1 MATKKRNTDPIAS
14 VGEYISNPLGGTGT
28 GIAARSASD
37 SYHKEYPER
46 EETTYKR
53 IKAKTVVPQHL
64 KGKTFGEHAAKNVQ
78 ESYTDFINSFNA
90 YTSNYKTDY
99 DNDEDIK
106 VASVGS
112 AFMAGKLRDKGQK
125 LMDYAK
131 MYPSLFTAPEGYDNG
146 SQYIQS
152 LVANALDTVDRMDKS
167 YEKMPEYIRE
177 KKATEQNA
185 AYASADIDAL
195 RSQLDEEKAD
205 YKKAQE
211 IQRTLDTFKDKS
223 YATDEYLKRDIE
235 EQKKYLHGYDSFEN
249 FGNAISEKEKFLK
262 NAEAYK
268 NAVSAREAQKAEQER
283 MANFDYEAAKVQRD
297 DEKSDY
303 EEATRIEDSISALQS
318 YSSGQI
324 PEEEVTRLIARDRE
338 RQKKYLHGYDSFDDF
353 KSAWLSR
360 EKDMFTYDRNKVL
373 NDAEQLKSAEDYGA
387 VVAEAKAEAEQ
398 KNAERG
404 SLAGFLG
411 STAEHIAY
419 YRGLRNSD
427 NFAENAED
435 RTAYLS
441 LTVPDEAAEKAGF
454 YMTAPE
460 YNRYMYMSK
469 TDPDKAEKY
478 LEALTEQI
486 ETRYAVDIADALDG
500 KTVRELTTLF
510 SFAAQQNVEDLK
522 TGLTHM
528 VGGAFNDDS
537 YDYIPPSYR
546 TISHELIDQDLGEG
560 NEAAFGKTWG
570 QIFGDLA
577 WNTGNMLPSVL
588 ASSVANVVLPGSGEI
603 IGSAMMGFSAASQS
617 YQEAVNAGY
626 DKDAA
631 REYGIA
637 IGLTETVFERVL
649 GGITPFSGGSGMSGI
664 AEMLAKN
671 VDHAWQAFFLKW
683 GVSASG
689 EFFEEY
695 LEEWLEPQLKKAILN
710 DDSDVIPFFSSEAL
724 YAGLLGFASGLIFD
738 LPGTAQ
744 DVHSTSKL
752 GQSVKSSAST
762 ADIVA
767 LKNDL
772 SGNAVDS
779 NISAAGNNI
788 SAVDSNSAATE
799 STTDGKAK
807 KKKEPTAYRLGV
819 DLLEAGETI
828 GTKNRTQ
835 ALEQLT
841 ERGYSADK
849 ANSYIELASDYLSGD
864 TSTVGRIADALVS
877 DPDSTAALDVLF
889 NPRGEIYRRS
899 FGYSTIGNR
908 LNTGNIDIGDAITMS
923 HRHEAESG
931 IERSTETAARYKQ
944 AETVGSAYG
953 MPNAVREQ
961 LKLGKAEKYRYSKEN
976 SGGELRTVRTDSGET
991 ATIKDAIINNGKAE
1005 LVLDNGST
1013 VPASSVTFASKDD
1026 AILLHALTAS
1036 KMDGASAAGVFMDYS
1051 GNGVISYAA
1060 GMLGGYENGM
1070 RGNTHAESYYIDSW
1084 GMNPRQYNFAYRLG
1098 ETAAAH
1104 SNQQRIKE
1112 AKKTAKTDPNRRS
1125 VKGKLELSRSAEKAT
1140 EKMTKT
1146 ERTHFD
1152 EQRTVGE
1159 LMAELYPGL
1168 KVVLHASEAV
1178 EENGQTVHRDID
1190 THEVLENGWYDSSD
1204 GSIHLDINSGI
1215 NGDGIMA
1222 FTMSHELVHYIR
1234 DISPDMFRKLTEC
1247 LSEIYYMEGMSLE
1260 ELARAR
1266 AERDDISYDAAFE
1279 ESVAHSLERM
1289 LLDSDALEYL
1299 IKMKKRESG
1308 LFNRLRG
1315 HVDESY
1321 EHVKQ
1326 LRAEYE
1332 GRKPESVEGRVL
1344 GHGTETILQAYEYA
1358 KDEQEKAYKAYA
1370 EAKDSASRK
1379 ERIVELSEARKV
1391 LHVAEARLEHAR
1403 TYTASMTKMYKR
1415 LHKLFAKAAYM
1426 ASENGEIIRSSDKAW
1441 SEMTGSSQNIHYD
1454 TREYDKPITINDVKN
1469 LRSIGRKNIN
1479 DFTSEDIQKS
1489 KKWAHKFYMEIGTKS
1504 PFFRAWFGDWRKY
1517 DKSRVKIV
1525 DKKGYTH
1532 ASQINHD
1539 TGWEIIVSKKIG
1551 KETTHHSGNNER
1563 NAVKYLDYIDDIT
1576 ENAILLDTQTSDK
1589 SNQNSLMYHTM
1600 YAYTEILGYPA
1611 LLKLKVEEL
1620 YYEGHGISG
1629 TIKRD
1634 YILQNIEEETV
1645 SSRNRISS
1653 PNHEEAA
1660 PSTISISNLYEFV
1673 KAFDKDFSVGSEV
1686 NPALL
1691 NADGT
1696 PKVLYHQTDEDITVF
1711 DIGREGAGTSDNQTP
1726 FGVFLKSTDADIGLR
1741 GKKQMPLYARITN
1754 PLSVYNREELTRRL
1768 KEMSPT
1774 YSALWKESKAIDRE
1788 YSEKA
1793 KQAQKEFTDYIIRN
1807 SQSEN
1812 RKTREEMY
1820 NDPEFNRAYDAE
1832 EKVVDE
1838 WTAKSRENDI
1848 LMKREIEKTLRENN
1862 YDGVIMSRDVGSFG
1876 RVTDAFIVLDNTQV
1890 KSATDNIGTFDR
1902 NNPDI
1907 RYQQRAKSEETLRAE
1922 TAETILRDKYNVNV
1936 GKLLEG
1942 MDSMLENYK
1951 GSKSRKE
1958 LEADILEAAVKTNEF
1973 SSGEGSFK
1981 HMSDAIESLTD
1992 EIIAS
1997 SPVLTTEIADDNAV
2011 EAQRAIKEMRF
2022 KVSDKI
2028 KADFESA
2035 KDYESFRKQHIG
2047 RLPITSSGVDV
2058 DVAYAELN
2066 SRFGESLFPSDI
2078 VNPADQLRQI
2088 AEITDLKQRT
2098 ATETEISEIRNAMM
2112 SSLYRAFSDPVQ
2124 SEKLSAR
2131 ERLVTAMESQ
2141 LNTRTEYDILSRYRK
2156 RLNETAK
2163 YEQHIHELESEI
2175 AAARKEGKKT
2185 SELRDKYT
2193 ELQKEKNRLAVVDSQ
2208 LLRTELSEPLRNA
2221 ADIARERQLKRTKA
2235 RIKAKEQEKIKN
2247 IKEDMKQQLKEQRAE
2262 AREKQLATIRRK
2274 NEQIDDIKKQYAQ
2287 REREKRESRN
2297 ETELRHH
2304 IKRTSNELKK
2314 LLLNGSKEHHIPHE
2328 LTSTVAKLLHY
2339 FDVLN
2344 ASRDSRIPK
2353 VQARIEETQARLDAA
2368 RAALDSASD
2377 AETAVKLREDIER
2390 YEAEIAHDRNLIDKY
2405 VEQTGRAA
2413 DLAEFLGTVYK
2424 AYENDEDS
2432 FYNPEIAKLFGEL
2445 KTELKDKPLRDM
2457 TLDELERLDNLFSAV
2472 KKLVSERNKVFFD
2485 GKKQTIS
2492 NIAEQAIS
2500 QIEENFDE
2508 RSKKYWLAG
2517 ESISEADWMN
2527 LKPIYGARRTR
2538 SAVITELMDSLIK
2551 GEGDY
2556 ARLISEA
2563 VDYRSEQCE
2572 RFGYDKKWQTEK
2584 IDRTFTSSTGKSFKL
2599 TYEEAMMIYVAAKR
2613 AGFIDHLTHGGFRFE
2628 GKRGIV
2634 KGEHDVTYYKLNAAL
2649 LNEISESL
2657 TENQRSFADAMQRY
2671 LAENCAEQG
2680 NAVALE
2686 RYGWKIF
2693 TEKAYVPI
2701 QVVGDTVN
2709 KNEVKVGDSKL
2720 INSGI
2725 TKSLKKGAKNPV
2737 VLRSF
2742 SDVWAEHVNKM
2753 ALFSTIAVPLETF
2766 ERVLNYNSRYDTDTD
2781 TRSLRHTLEQRC
2793 GRGALKF
2800 FDQLITDLN
2809 GGVHTGIDP
2818 TLTGKFFSRFKKGAV
2833 LGSVSVGIQ
2842 QPSAIGRAFAYVDVK
2857 YFANAKHLIPKIR
2870 KEIWEEV
2877 KKYAPVAIIKEM
2889 GYFDT
2894 GIGRSVED
2902 YINSNDYDGFG
2913 SKLKAFFTDGDYRD
2927 EKLGTF
2933 PQVMDELTWCHI
2945 WDAVK
2950 NKVRAEQN
2958 LSGEQLLQEAG
2969 RQFTEVIT
2977 KTQVYDSV
2985 LSRNAFMRSNSLFAK
3000 MTTAFMAEPTTT
3012 INMLED
3018 AATQFRHGGA
3028 AGKRFFGRVVASCI
3042 TATILNNIL
3051 KSFVTAARDDDDD
3064 QSYLEKYIEAFVGSM
3079 ADDLIPFNYVP
3090 ILRDIWSMV
3099 QGYDIERGDMTLFA
3113 DLITATKNILSAEE
3127 ISYRNIED
3135 FAGAIANFCGLPV
3148 KNVMRDIRSAYQAVE
3163 TILSDNKTTAYG
3175 IRQAFKENIP
3185 FIDSSPRKELYNAIK
3200 KGDSAAADEIMAD
3213 ITRGKDLK
3221 PSTVIRQVLR
3231 EYDDRVH
3238 DAAMLR
3244 YNGDIDG
3251 YAELVKA
3258 VRDDGFD
3265 LSDVIGAVNSELN
3278 KIEKE
3283 NAGETDETSSASD
3296 STSSDITQMYN
3307 KSDIIR
3313 AYGDAETTVRI
3324 ANEMQQAYIDGGR
3337 TKAEAKLQTRTRI
3350 STAYYDIYRKE
3361 YLAGNKE
3368 EARMKIYATLRET
3381 HLYPAGGIADLL
3393 AGWNKRIMK
3402 EQRESK

>member
-1 MATKKRNTDPIAS
+1 MSTKKRNIDPITS
-14 VGEYISNPLGGTGT
+14 VGEYISNPLGGTGA
-28 GIAARSASD
+28 GVAARSASD

-46 EETTYKR
+46 EETTNKR
-53 IKAKTVVPQHL
+53 IKVTVPDYY
-64 KGKTFGEHAAKNVQ
+64 KGKTNTRWSAHVEDTYN
-78 ESYTDFINSFNA
+78 DFINSFNT

-131 MYPSLFTAPEGYDNG
+131 KYPDLFTAPEDGEYDNG

-167 YEKMPEYIRE
+167 YDKMSEYIRA
-177 KKATEQNA
+177 KKAAEQAAETAQQNA
-185 AYASADIDAL
+185 SYASADTDAL
-195 RSQLDEEKAD
+195 RGELEQLYTEKQKHPEQASEYEERIAEKA
-205 YKKAQE
+205 
-211 IQRTLDTFKDKS
+211 
-223 YATDEYLKRDIE
+223 
-235 EQKKYLHGYDSFEN
+235 N
-249 FGNAISEKEKFLK
+249 FLK
-262 NAEAYK
+262 NAVAYK
-268 NAVSAREAQKAEQER
+268 NAVSAREAQKTEQER
-283 MANFDYEAAKVQRD
+283 MKNFDMSAATAQRN

-303 EEATRIEDSISALQS
+303 EEAEKRQRVIDHLKENYASDELIS
-318 YSSGQI
+318 
-324 PEEEVTRLIARDRE
+324 EEERKL
-338 RQKKYLHGYDSFDDF
+338 KKYLHGYDSFDDF

-500 KTVRELTTLF
+500 KTARELTTLF

-546 TISHELIDQDLGEG
+546 TIAHELIDQDLGEG
-560 NEAAFGKTWG
+560 NEAMFGKTWG

-744 DVHSTSKL
+744 DVHSMSKL

-762 ADIVA
+762 SDVVA
-767 LKNDL
+767 LTNDL

-779 NISAAGNNI
+779 NISDADNNI

-908 LNTGNIDIGDAITMS
+908 LNTGNIDIGDALTMS
-923 HRHEAESG
+923 QRHEAESG

-944 AETVGSAYG
+944 AETDGNAYG
-953 MPNAVREQ
+953 MPNTVREQ
-961 LKLGKAEKYRYSKEN
+961 LKLGKTEKYRYSKEN

-991 ATIKDAIINNGKAE
+991 AKIKDAIINNGKAE

-1125 VKGKLELSRSAEKAT
+1125 VKGKLELSRSAEKAI
-1140 EKMTKT
+1140 EKMTRS
-1146 ERTHFD
+1146 ERAHFD

-1178 EENGQTVHRDID
+1178 DENGQTVHRDID

-1321 EHVKQ
+1321 EHIKQ

-1391 LHVAEARLEHAR
+1391 LHVAEARLEQAR

-1441 SEMTGSSQNIHYD
+1441 SEMTGNTDAAPHIEYQKRYLEAEENADIISMLSKIESGNYKASDKVHFGTVSPTIAKRIEEITGIAVEGFDVAIEARQIEHILKDHGKHGLADRSMSNFTDIAKMEYAMNDPDDIRKAGKTRAYTYTRNGRNKTAD
-1454 TREYDKPITINDVKN
+1454 TILYE
-1469 LRSIGRKNIN
+1469 KNIGAKSYYVVQAVADTKAKTLYIVTAFIGIEGYKKEAPQLTN
-1479 DFTSEDIQKS
+1479 AQSPSATSEIGSAVTSESIITQADSESQPLSDKNS
-1489 KKWAHKFYMEIGTKS
+1489 KKYQNRGN
-1504 PFFRAWFGDWRKY
+1504 GY
-1517 DKSRVKIV
+1517 DGYSMSNNARDAYANGEMPLSRWK
-1525 DKKGYTH
+1525 
-1532 ASQINHD
+1532 
-1539 TGWEIIVSKKIG
+1539 
-1551 KETTHHSGNNER
+1551 KETLLEMLSEINPEVDFGKLN
-1563 NAVKYLDYIDDIT
+1563 
-1576 ENAILLDTQTSDK
+1576 LDT
-1589 SNQNSLMYHTM
+1589 L
-1600 YAYTEILGYPA
+1600 
-1611 LLKLKVEEL
+1611 
-1620 YYEGHGISG
+1620 
-1629 TIKRD
+1629 
-1634 YILQNIEEETV
+1634 
-1645 SSRNRISS
+1645 
-1653 PNHEEAA
+1653 
-1660 PSTISISNLYEFV
+1660 
-1673 KAFDKDFSVGSEV
+1673 
-1686 NPALL
+1686 
-1691 NADGT
+1691 
-1696 PKVLYHQTDEDITVF
+1696 
-1711 DIGREGAGTSDNQTP
+1711 
-1726 FGVFLKSTDADIGLR
+1726 
-1741 GKKQMPLYARITN
+1741 KKQM
-1754 PLSVYNREELTRRL
+1754 LTRSSWHHTSKHYNQTDFYSINESYVSRL
-1768 KEMSPT
+1768 TQADIDKIANEQAVVSKTKRDKTFDDIIDDT
-1774 YSALWKESKAIDRE
+1774 YRMIYTILNSGASKLKTEGGWLKRILSGADITSEYTEALEYIRNKDEQKVEQWRKLPPEHYRQEYVNLFDNNFEEYVRKAYRVPALSRNSNTFKLLKN
-1788 YSEKA
+1788 YFEKA
-1793 KQAQKEFTDYIIRN
+1793 AK
-1807 SQSEN
+1807 
-1812 RKTREEMY
+1812 
-1820 NDPEFNRAYDAE
+1820 NDN
-1832 EKVVDE
+1832 
-1838 WTAKSRENDI
+1838 
-1848 LMKREIEKTLRENN
+1848 EI
-1862 YDGVIMSRDVGSFG
+1862 
-1876 RVTDAFIVLDNTQV
+1876 V
-1890 KSATDNIGTFDR
+1890 K
-1902 NNPDI
+1902 
-1907 RYQQRAKSEETLRAE
+1907 YQQRAKSEETLRAE
-1922 TAETILRDKYNVNV
+1922 TAEAILRDKYNVNV

-2011 EAQRAIKEMRF
+2011 EAQRAIKEMHF

-2047 RLPITSSGVDV
+2047 RLPIISSGVDV
-2058 DVAYAELN
+2058 DVAYEELN

-2088 AEITDLKQRT
+2088 AEITDLKPRT

-2141 LNTRTEYDILSRYRK
+2141 LNTRTEYDILRRYRS

-2221 ADIARERQLKRTKA
+2221 AEIARERQLKRTKA
-2235 RIKAKEQEKIKN
+2235 RMKAKEQEKIKN

-2328 LTSTVAKLLHY
+2328 LTSTVAKLLHS

-2353 VQARIEETQARLDAA
+2353 VQVRIEETQARLDAA

-2390 YEAEIAHDRNLIDKY
+2390 YEAEIAHDRNIIDKY

-2508 RSKKYWLAG
+2508 RNKKYWLAG

-2563 VDYRSEQCE
+2563 VDYRREQCE

-2613 AGFIDHLTHGGFRFE
+2613 AGFIDHLTYGGFRFE

-2686 RYGWKIF
+2686 RYGWEIF

-2737 VLRSF
+2737 VLRNF

-2857 YFANAKHLIPKIR
+2857 YFADAKHLIPKIR

-2985 LSRNAFMRSNSLFAK
+2985 LSRNAFMRSKSLFAK
-3000 MTTAFMAEPTTT
+3000 MTTAFMSEPTTT

-3042 TATILNNIL
+3042 TATILNSIL
-3051 KSFVTAARDDDDD
+3051 KSFISAARDDDDD

-3079 ADDLIPFNYVP
+3079 TDDLIPFNYVP

-3200 KGDSAAADEIMAD
+3200 KGDTAAADEIMAD
-3213 ITRGKDLK
+3213 ITHGKDLK

-3265 LSDVIGAVNSELN
+3265 LSDVIGAVNSELS

-3283 NAGETDETSSASD
+3283 NAGETDEPSSTSD

-3350 STAYYDIYRKE
+3350 STAYYDIYRRE
-3361 YLAGNKE
+3361 YLAGNKA
-3368 EARMKIYATLRET
+3368 EARMKIYDTLRET
-3381 HLYPAGGIADLL
+3381 HLYSAGGIADLL

>member
-14 VGEYISNPLGGTGT
+14 VGEYISNPLGGTGA

-167 YEKMPEYIRE
+167 YEKMPEYVRE
-177 KKATEQNA
+177 KKVTEQNA

-211 IQRTLDTFKDKS
+211 IQRTLDMFKDKS

-268 NAVSAREAQKAEQER
+268 NAVSAREAQKAEQKR
-283 MANFDYEAAKVQRD
+283 MANFDYEAAKAQRD
-297 DEKSDY
+297 EEKSDY
-303 EEATRIEDSISALQS
+303 EEATRIENSISALQS

-419 YRGLRNSD
+419 YRDLRNSD

-500 KTVRELTTLF
+500 KTARELTTLF

-560 NEAAFGKTWG
+560 NEAMFGKTWG

-626 DKDAA
+626 DKDSA

-649 GGITPFSGGSGMSGI
+649 GGVTPFSGGSGMSGI

-762 ADIVA
+762 ADVVA
-767 LKNDL
+767 LTNDL

-779 NISAAGNNI
+779 NI

-864 TSTVGRIADALVS
+864 TSTVGRIADALVN

-908 LNTGNIDIGDAITMS
+908 LNTGNIDIGDAITTS
-923 HRHEAESG
+923 QRHEAESG
-931 IERSTETAARYKQ
+931 IKRSTETAARYKQ
-944 AETVGSAYG
+944 AETDGNAYG
-953 MPNAVREQ
+953 MPNTVREQ
-961 LKLGKAEKYRYSKEN
+961 LKLGKTEKYRYSKEN

-991 ATIKDAIINNGKAE
+991 AKIKDAIINNGKAE

-1084 GMNPRQYNFAYRLG
+1084 GMNPRQYNFAYQLG

-1112 AKKTAKTDPNRRS
+1112 AKKTARTDPNRRS

-1391 LHVAEARLEHAR
+1391 LHAAEARLEQAR

-1441 SEMTGSSQNIHYD
+1441 SEMTGNTDAAPHIEYQKRYLEAEENADIISMLSKIESGNYKASDKVHFGTVSPAIAKRIEEITGIAVEGFDVAIEARQIEHILKDHGKHGLADRSMSNFTDIAKMEYAMNDPDDIRKAGKTRAYTYTRNGRNKTAD
-1454 TREYDKPITINDVKN
+1454 TILYE
-1469 LRSIGRKNIN
+1469 KNIGAKSYYVVQAVADTKAKTLYIVTAFIGIEGYKKEAPQLTN
-1479 DFTSEDIQKS
+1479 AQSPSATSE
-1489 KKWAHKFYMEIGTKS
+1489 IGSAVTS
-1504 PFFRAWFGDWRKY
+1504 ESIITQAD
-1517 DKSRVKIV
+1517 SE
-1525 DKKGYTH
+1525 
-1532 ASQINHD
+1532 SQ
-1539 TGWEIIVSKKIG
+1539 
-1551 KETTHHSGNNER
+1551 
-1563 NAVKYLDYIDDIT
+1563 
-1576 ENAILLDTQTSDK
+1576 
-1589 SNQNSLMYHTM
+1589 
-1600 YAYTEILGYPA
+1600 
-1611 LLKLKVEEL
+1611 
-1620 YYEGHGISG
+1620 
-1629 TIKRD
+1629 
-1634 YILQNIEEETV
+1634 
-1645 SSRNRISS
+1645 
-1653 PNHEEAA
+1653 
-1660 PSTISISNLYEFV
+1660 
-1673 KAFDKDFSVGSEV
+1673 
-1686 NPALL
+1686 
-1691 NADGT
+1691 
-1696 PKVLYHQTDEDITVF
+1696 
-1711 DIGREGAGTSDNQTP
+1711 
-1726 FGVFLKSTDADIGLR
+1726 
-1741 GKKQMPLYARITN
+1741 
-1754 PLSVYNREELTRRL
+1754 PLS
-1768 KEMSPT
+1768 
-1774 YSALWKESKAIDRE
+1774 
-1788 YSEKA
+1788 EK
-1793 KQAQKEFTDYIIRN
+1793 N
-1807 SQSEN
+1807 SQKN
-1812 RKTREEMY
+1812 
-1820 NDPEFNRAYDAE
+1820 
-1832 EKVVDE
+1832 
-1838 WTAKSRENDI
+1838 
-1848 LMKREIEKTLRENN
+1848 
-1862 YDGVIMSRDVGSFG
+1862 
-1876 RVTDAFIVLDNTQV
+1876 
-1890 KSATDNIGTFDR
+1890 
-1902 NNPDI
+1902 
-1907 RYQQRAKSEETLRAE
+1907 QQRAKSEETLRAE

-1958 LEADILEAAVKTNEF
+1958 LEANILEAAVKTNEF

-2047 RLPITSSGVDV
+2047 RLPIISSGVDV

-2235 RIKAKEQEKIKN
+2235 RMKAKEQEKIKS

-2328 LTSTVAKLLHY
+2328 LTSTVAKLLHS

-2368 RAALDSASD
+2368 RAALDSASN

-2390 YEAEIAHDRNLIDKY
+2390 YEAEIAHDRNLIEKY

-2563 VDYRSEQCE
+2563 VNYRREQCE

-2613 AGFIDHLTHGGFRFE
+2613 AGFIDHLTYGGFRFE

-2857 YFANAKHLIPKIR
+2857 YFADAKHLIPKIR

-2902 YINSNDYDGFG
+2902 YINSNDYDGIG

-3000 MTTAFMAEPTTT
+3000 MTTAFMSEPTTT

-3042 TATILNNIL
+3042 TATILNSIL
-3051 KSFVTAARDDDDD
+3051 KSFISAARDDDDD

-3079 ADDLIPFNYVP
+3079 TDDLIPFNYVP

-3200 KGDSAAADEIMAD
+3200 KGDPAAADEIMAD
-3213 ITRGKDLK
+3213 ITHGKDLK

-3283 NAGETDETSSASD
+3283 NAGETDEPSSASD

-3350 STAYYDIYRKE
+3350 SAAYYDIYRRE
-3361 YLAGNKE
+3361 YLAGNKA
-3368 EARMKIYATLRET
+3368 EARMKIYDTLRET

>member
-1 MATKKRNTDPIAS
+1 MATKKRNRDPITS
-14 VGEYISNPLGGTGT
+14 VGEYISNPLGGTGA
-28 GIAARSASD
+28 GVAARSASD

-46 EETTYKR
+46 EERTNKLIKITVPECYKDKPNTRWSAHVEDTY
-53 IKAKTVVPQHL
+53 
-64 KGKTFGEHAAKNVQ
+64 N
-78 ESYTDFINSFNA
+78 DFINSFNT

-131 MYPSLFTAPEGYDNG
+131 KYPDLFTAPKDGTYNSG
-146 SQYIQS
+146 SDYIQS

-167 YEKMPEYIRE
+167 YAKMPEYIRA
-177 KKATEQNA
+177 KKAAEQAAETAQQNA
-185 AYASADIDAL
+185 PYASADTDAL
-195 RSQLDEEKAD
+195 RGELEQLYTEKQKHPEQASEYEE
-205 YKKAQE
+205 
-211 IQRTLDTFKDKS
+211 R
-223 YATDEYLKRDIE
+223 
-235 EQKKYLHGYDSFEN
+235 
-249 FGNAISEKEKFLK
+249 ISEKANFLK
-262 NAEAYK
+262 NAVAYK
-268 NAVSAREAQKAEQER
+268 NAVSAREAQKTEQER
-283 MANFDYEAAKVQRD
+283 MKNFDMSAATAQRN

-303 EEATRIEDSISALQS
+303 EEAEKRQRVIDHLKENYASDELIS
-318 YSSGQI
+318 
-324 PEEEVTRLIARDRE
+324 EEERKL
-338 RQKKYLHGYDSFDDF
+338 KKYLHGYDSFDDF

-500 KTVRELTTLF
+500 KTARELTTLF

-546 TISHELIDQDLGEG
+546 TIAHELIDQDLGEG
-560 NEAAFGKTWG
+560 NEAMFGKTWG

-588 ASSVANVVLPGSGEI
+588 ASSVANVVLPGSGAT

-626 DKDAA
+626 DKDSA

-649 GGITPFSGGSGMSGI
+649 GGVTPFSGGSGMSGI

-744 DVHSTSKL
+744 DVHSMSKL

-762 ADIVA
+762 SDVVA
-767 LKNDL
+767 LTNDL

-779 NISAAGNNI
+779 NISAADNNI

-864 TSTVGRIADALVS
+864 TSTVGRIADALVNDS
-877 DPDSTAALDVLF
+877 DSTAALDVLF

-923 HRHEAESG
+923 QRHEAESG
-931 IERSTETAARYKQ
+931 IKRSTETAARYKQ
-944 AETVGSAYG
+944 AETDGNAYG
-953 MPNAVREQ
+953 MPNTVREQ

-991 ATIKDAIINNGKAE
+991 AKIKDAIINNGKAE

-1146 ERTHFD
+1146 ERAHFD

-1391 LHVAEARLEHAR
+1391 FHVAEARLEQAR

-1441 SEMTGSSQNIHYD
+1441 SEFKKDSDGRRNQNRDSGEPIITDLSDNSELAERIGEATGAEKYKIVQQYIID
-1454 TREYDKPITINDVKN
+1454 RLGEYVEFSDGINAKIDRRDAMHVAH
-1469 LRSIGRKNIN
+1469 SAG
-1479 DFTSEDIQKS
+1479 S
-1489 KKWAHKFYMEIGTKS
+1489 KKVA
-1504 PFFRAWFGDWRKY
+1504 
-1517 DKSRVKIV
+1517 
-1525 DKKGYTH
+1525 
-1532 ASQINHD
+1532 
-1539 TGWEIIVSKKIG
+1539 
-1551 KETTHHSGNNER
+1551 
-1563 NAVKYLDYIDDIT
+1563 
-1576 ENAILLDTQTSDK
+1576 AI
-1589 SNQNSLMYHTM
+1589 
-1600 YAYTEILGYPA
+1600 A
-1611 LLKLKVEEL
+1611 
-1620 YYEGHGISG
+1620 
-1629 TIKRD
+1629 
-1634 YILQNIEEETV
+1634 
-1645 SSRNRISS
+1645 
-1653 PNHEEAA
+1653 
-1660 PSTISISNLYEFV
+1660 
-1673 KAFDKDFSVGSEV
+1673 
-1686 NPALL
+1686 
-1691 NADGT
+1691 
-1696 PKVLYHQTDEDITVF
+1696 
-1711 DIGREGAGTSDNQTP
+1711 
-1726 FGVFLKSTDADIGLR
+1726 
-1741 GKKQMPLYARITN
+1741 
-1754 PLSVYNREELTRRL
+1754 
-1768 KEMSPT
+1768 
-1774 YSALWKESKAIDRE
+1774 
-1788 YSEKA
+1788 
-1793 KQAQKEFTDYIIRN
+1793 
-1807 SQSEN
+1807 
-1812 RKTREEMY
+1812 
-1820 NDPEFNRAYDAE
+1820 
-1832 EKVVDE
+1832 
-1838 WTAKSRENDI
+1838 
-1848 LMKREIEKTLRENN
+1848 EIEKLVERALPYAEIKKAEHNKFSEFRYYKAIVKYNEDIMPIYFNLGKGKNDGIFHLYDITQRIRDTANRLNGLGRLREFRPGNGISYADDSTRTSESQPLSDKN
-1862 YDGVIMSRDVGSFG
+1862 S
-1876 RVTDAFIVLDNTQV
+1876 
-1890 KSATDNIGTFDR
+1890 KK
-1902 NNPDI
+1902 
-1907 RYQQRAKSEETLRAE
+1907 YQQRAKSEETLRAE

-2011 EAQRAIKEMRF
+2011 EAQRAIKEMHF

-2047 RLPITSSGVDV
+2047 RLPIISSGVDV

-2088 AEITDLKQRT
+2088 AEITDLKPRT

-2141 LNTRTEYDILSRYRK
+2141 LNTRTEYDILRRYRS

-2193 ELQKEKNRLAVVDSQ
+2193 ELQKEKNRLAIVDSQ

-2221 ADIARERQLKRTKA
+2221 AEIARERQLKRTKA
-2235 RIKAKEQEKIKN
+2235 RMKAKEQEKIKN

-2328 LTSTVAKLLHY
+2328 LTSTVAKLLHS

-2353 VQARIEETQARLDAA
+2353 VQVRIEETQARLDAA

-2390 YEAEIAHDRNLIDKY
+2390 YEAEIAHDRNIIDKY

-2508 RSKKYWLAG
+2508 RNKKYWLAG

-2563 VDYRSEQCE
+2563 VDYRREQCE

-2613 AGFIDHLTHGGFRFE
+2613 AGFIDHLTYGGFRFE

-2737 VLRSF
+2737 VLRNF

-3000 MTTAFMAEPTTT
+3000 MTTAFMSEPTTT

-3042 TATILNNIL
+3042 TATILNSIL
-3051 KSFVTAARDDDDD
+3051 KSFISAARDDDDD

-3079 ADDLIPFNYVP
+3079 TDDLIPFNYVP

-3175 IRQAFKENIP
+3175 IRQAFKVNIP

-3213 ITRGKDLK
+3213 ITHGKDLK

-3265 LSDVIGAVNSELN
+3265 LSDVIGAVNSELS

-3283 NAGETDETSSASD
+3283 NAGETDEPSSTSD

-3350 STAYYDIYRKE
+3350 STAYYDIYRRE
-3361 YLAGNKE
+3361 YLAGNKA
-3368 EARMKIYATLRET
+3368 EARMKIYDTLRET

>member
-1 MATKKRNTDPIAS
+1 MATKKRNTDPITS
-14 VGEYISNPLGGTGT
+14 VGEHVLNPVGGQGA
-28 GIAARSASD
+28 GVAARSASD
-37 SYHKEYPER
+37 NYHKEYPER
-46 EETTYKR
+46 EEKTNKLIKITVPEYYKDKPNTRWSAHVEDTY
-53 IKAKTVVPQHL
+53 
-64 KGKTFGEHAAKNVQ
+64 N
-78 ESYTDFINSFNA
+78 DFINSFNA

-112 AFMAGKLRDKGQK
+112 AFMAGKLRDKGRK
-125 LMDYAK
+125 LMNYAK
-131 MYPSLFTAPEGYDNG
+131 KYPDLFTAPDDGEYDNG
-146 SQYIQS
+146 SEYIQS

-167 YEKMPEYIRE
+167 YEKMPEYVRA
-177 KKATEQNA
+177 KKAAEQA
-185 AYASADIDAL
+185 AETAQQKASYASADTDAL
-195 RSQLDEEKAD
+195 RGELEQLYTEKQRHPEQASEYEE
-205 YKKAQE
+205 
-211 IQRTLDTFKDKS
+211 R
-223 YATDEYLKRDIE
+223 
-235 EQKKYLHGYDSFEN
+235 
-249 FGNAISEKEKFLK
+249 ISEKANFLK
-262 NAEAYK
+262 NAVAYK
-268 NAVSAREAQKAEQER
+268 NAVSARKAQAAEQKR
-283 MANFDYEAAKVQRD
+283 MANFDYEAAKAQRD
-297 DEKSDY
+297 EERSDY
-303 EEATRIEDSISALQS
+303 EEAEKRQRVIDHLKENYASDELIS
-318 YSSGQI
+318 
-324 PEEEVTRLIARDRE
+324 EEERKL
-338 RQKKYLHGYDSFDDF
+338 KKYLRGYDSFDDF
-353 KSAWLSR
+353 KTAYLAR
-360 EKDMFTYDRNKVL
+360 EKDLFNYERDKVIS
-373 NDAEQLKSAEDYGA
+373 DAKQLSNAEDYDA
-387 VVAEAKAEAEQ
+387 VVAEAKAESE
-398 KNAERG
+398 NTDNP
-404 SLAGFLG
+404 LARAFG
-411 STAEHIAY
+411 STAEKVAF
-419 YRGLRNSD
+419 YRALSKNSD
-427 NFAENAED
+427 RE
-435 RTAYLS
+435 
-441 LTVPDEAAEKAGF
+441 G
-454 YMTAPE
+454 YMTYIRERGADEDAAKAAVYMTESE
-460 YNRYMYMSK
+460 YDNYLYLSK
-469 TDPDKAEKY
+469 TDPERADEY
-478 LEALTEQI
+478 FEAVTEQLDA
-486 ETRYAVDIADALDG
+486 RYAVDIADALDG
-500 KTVRELTTLF
+500 KTVSELTTLF

-528 VGGAFNDDS
+528 IGDAFNDDY

-560 NEAAFGKTWG
+560 NEAMFGKTWG

-626 DKDAA
+626 DKDSA

-762 ADIVA
+762 ADVVA
-767 LKNDL
+767 LTNDL
-772 SGNAVDS
+772 AGNTVDS
-779 NISAAGNNI
+779 NISAADNNI
-788 SAVDSNSAATE
+788 SAADSNSAATE

-849 ANSYIELASDYLSGD
+849 ASSYIELASDYLSGD
-864 TSTVGRIADALVS
+864 TSSVGRIADALVN

-908 LNTGNIDIGDAITMS
+908 LNTGNIDIGDALTMS
-923 HRHEAESG
+923 QRHEAESG
-931 IERSTETAARYKQ
+931 IKRSTETAARYKQ
-944 AETVGSAYG
+944 AETVGNAYG
-953 MPNAVREQ
+953 MPNTVREQ
-961 LKLGKAEKYRYSKEN
+961 LKLGKTEKYRYSKEN

-991 ATIKDAIINNGKAE
+991 ATIRDAIINNGKAE

-1104 SNQQRIKE
+1104 NNQQRIKE

-1140 EKMTKT
+1140 EKMTRT
-1146 ERTHFD
+1146 ERAHFD

-1222 FTMSHELVHYIR
+1222 FTMSHELVHYIQ

-1391 LHVAEARLEHAR
+1391 LHAAEARLEQAR

-1441 SEMTGSSQNIHYD
+1441 GEFKKDSDGRRNQSRDSGEPIITDLSDNSELAERIGEATGA
-1454 TREYDKPITINDVKN
+1454 E
-1469 LRSIGRKNIN
+1469 
-1479 DFTSEDIQKS
+1479 
-1489 KKWAHKFYMEIGTKS
+1489 
-1504 PFFRAWFGDWRKY
+1504 KY
-1517 DKSRVKIV
+1517 KIV
-1525 DKKGYTH
+1525 QQYIIDRLGEYVEF
-1532 ASQINHD
+1532 SDGINAKIDRRDAMHVAHSA
-1539 TGWEIIVSKKIG
+1539 GSKKIAAIAQIE
-1551 KETTHHSGNNER
+1551 KLVER
-1563 NAVKYLDYIDDIT
+1563 ALPYAEIKKAEHNKFSEFRYYKAIVKYNEDIMPIYFNLGKGKNDGIFHLYDITQRIRDTANRLNGLGRLREFRPGNGISQTDDIT
-1576 ENAILLDTQTSDK
+1576 NTEK
-1589 SNQNSLMYHTM
+1589 SQ
-1600 YAYTEILGYPA
+1600 
-1611 LLKLKVEEL
+1611 
-1620 YYEGHGISG
+1620 
-1629 TIKRD
+1629 
-1634 YILQNIEEETV
+1634 
-1645 SSRNRISS
+1645 
-1653 PNHEEAA
+1653 
-1660 PSTISISNLYEFV
+1660 
-1673 KAFDKDFSVGSEV
+1673 SV
-1686 NPALL
+1686 
-1691 NADGT
+1691 
-1696 PKVLYHQTDEDITVF
+1696 
-1711 DIGREGAGTSDNQTP
+1711 
-1726 FGVFLKSTDADIGLR
+1726 
-1741 GKKQMPLYARITN
+1741 
-1754 PLSVYNREELTRRL
+1754 
-1768 KEMSPT
+1768 
-1774 YSALWKESKAIDRE
+1774 
-1788 YSEKA
+1788 SEK
-1793 KQAQKEFTDYIIRN
+1793 N
-1807 SQSEN
+1807 
-1812 RKTREEMY
+1812 
-1820 NDPEFNRAYDAE
+1820 
-1832 EKVVDE
+1832 
-1838 WTAKSRENDI
+1838 
-1848 LMKREIEKTLRENN
+1848 
-1862 YDGVIMSRDVGSFG
+1862 
-1876 RVTDAFIVLDNTQV
+1876 
-1890 KSATDNIGTFDR
+1890 
-1902 NNPDI
+1902 
-1907 RYQQRAKSEETLRAE
+1907 YQQRAKSEETLRAE

-1942 MDSMLENYK
+1942 MDSILENYK

-1981 HMSDAIESLTD
+1981 YMRDAIESLTD

-2011 EAQRAIKEMRF
+2011 EAQKAIKEMRF

-2047 RLPITSSGVDV
+2047 RLPIISSGVDV

-2098 ATETEISEIRNAMM
+2098 ATETEIGEIRDAMM

-2141 LNTRTEYDILSRYRK
+2141 LNTRTEYDILRRYRS

-2235 RIKAKEQEKIKN
+2235 RMKAKEQEKIKN
-2247 IKEDMKQQLKEQRAE
+2247 IKEDMKQQLREQWAE
-2262 AREKQLATIRRK
+2262 ARERQLATIRRK

-2328 LTSTVAKLLHY
+2328 LTSTVAKLLRS

-2353 VQARIEETQARLDAA
+2353 VQARIEETQARLNAA
-2368 RAALDSASD
+2368 RAALDSALN

-2413 DLAEFLGTVYK
+2413 DLAELLGTVYK

-2432 FYNPEIAKLFGEL
+2432 FYNPEIAKLFVEL

-2457 TLDELERLDNLFSAV
+2457 TLDELERLDNLFGAV
-2472 KKLVSERNKVFFD
+2472 KKLVSERNKVFFE

-2508 RSKKYWLAG
+2508 RNKKYWLAG
-2517 ESISEADWMN
+2517 ESINEADWMN

-2613 AGFIDHLTHGGFRFE
+2613 AGFIDHLTYGGFRFE

-2857 YFANAKHLIPKIR
+2857 YFADAKHLIPKIR

-2877 KKYAPVAIIKEM
+2877 KNYAPVAIIKEM

-2902 YINSNDYDGFG
+2902 YINSNEYDGFG
-2913 SKLKAFFTDGDYRD
+2913 SKFKAFFTDGDYRD

-3018 AATQFRHGGA
+3018 AMTQFRHGGA

-3042 TATILNNIL
+3042 TATILNSIL

-3148 KNVMRDIRSAYQAVE
+3148 KNVMRDIRSAYQAAE
-3163 TILSDNKTTAYG
+3163 TVLSDNKTTAYG
-3175 IRQAFKENIP
+3175 IRRAFKENIP
-3185 FIDSSPRKELYNAIK
+3185 FVDSSPRKELYNAIK
-3200 KGDSAAADEIMAD
+3200 KGDSSTADEIMAD

-3258 VRDDGFD
+3258 VRNDGFD
-3265 LSDVIGAVNSELN
+3265 LSDVIGAVNSELS

-3283 NAGETDETSSASD
+3283 NAGETDETSGTSD

-3313 AYGDAETTVRI
+3313 AYGDTETTVRI
-3324 ANEMQQAYIDGGR
+3324 ASEMQQAYIDGGR

-3350 STAYYDIYRKE
+3350 STAYYDIYRRE

-3368 EARMKIYATLRET
+3368 EARMKIYNTLRET
-3381 HLYPAGGIADLL
+3381 HLYPSGGIADLL

>member
-1 MATKKRNTDPIAS
+1 MATKKRNIDPITS
-14 VGEYISNPLGGTGT
+14 VGEYISNPLGGTGA
-28 GIAARSASD
+28 GVAARSASD

-46 EETTYKR
+46 EETTNKR
-53 IKAKTVVPQHL
+53 IKVTVPDYY
-64 KGKTFGEHAAKNVQ
+64 KGKTNTRWSAHVEDTYN
-78 ESYTDFINSFNA
+78 DFINSFNT

-131 MYPSLFTAPEGYDNG
+131 KYPDFFTAPEDGEYDNG

-167 YEKMPEYIRE
+167 YEKMPEYIRA
-177 KKATEQNA
+177 KKAAEQAAETDQQNA
-185 AYASADIDAL
+185 SYASADTDAL
-195 RSQLDEEKAD
+195 RGELEQLYTEKQKHPEQASEYEE
-205 YKKAQE
+205 
-211 IQRTLDTFKDKS
+211 R
-223 YATDEYLKRDIE
+223 
-235 EQKKYLHGYDSFEN
+235 
-249 FGNAISEKEKFLK
+249 ISEKANFLK
-262 NAEAYK
+262 NAVAYK
-268 NAVSAREAQKAEQER
+268 NAVSAREAQKTEQER
-283 MANFDYEAAKVQRD
+283 MKNFDMSAATAQRN

-303 EEATRIEDSISALQS
+303 EEAEKRQRVIDHLKENHASNELIS
-318 YSSGQI
+318 
-324 PEEEVTRLIARDRE
+324 EEERKL
-338 RQKKYLHGYDSFDDF
+338 KKYLHGYDSFDDF

-500 KTVRELTTLF
+500 KTARELTTLF

-560 NEAAFGKTWG
+560 NEAMFGKTWG

-626 DKDAA
+626 DKDSA

-649 GGITPFSGGSGMSGI
+649 GGVTPFSGGSGMSGI

-738 LPGTAQ
+738 LPGTEQ
-744 DVHSTSKL
+744 DVHSMSKL
-752 GQSVKSSAST
+752 GQSVKNSAST
-762 ADIVA
+762 SDVVA
-767 LKNDL
+767 LTNDL

-779 NISAAGNNI
+779 NISAADNNI
-788 SAVDSNSAATE
+788 FVVDSDSAATE
-799 STTDGKAK
+799 NTTDGKAK

-864 TSTVGRIADALVS
+864 TSTVGRIADALVN

-908 LNTGNIDIGDAITMS
+908 LNTGNIDIGDALTMS
-923 HRHEAESG
+923 QRHEAESG

-944 AETVGSAYG
+944 AETDGNAYG

-961 LKLGKAEKYRYSKEN
+961 LKLGKTEKYRYSKEN

-1125 VKGKLELSRSAEKAT
+1125 VKGKLELSRSVEKAT

-1146 ERTHFD
+1146 ERAHFD

-1222 FTMSHELVHYIR
+1222 FTMSHELVHYIQ

-1266 AERDDISYDAAFE
+1266 AERDDTSYDTAFE

-1308 LFNRLRG
+1308 LFNHLRG

-1391 LHVAEARLEHAR
+1391 LHAAEARLEQAR

-1441 SEMTGSSQNIHYD
+1441 SEMIKSDTAKNQVRGETHTAQEEVTAEYKKTVDGILNDSKNVRGAVLVGYTPDIYQKLGMPSLPFVIGAGHIYSIAKTEEEAKSEGRFREKVNYHGLGQKAVENIYSKLLDPIMIIASKDVDQSHTPMRSTHSVVAIVD
-1454 TREYDKPITINDVKN
+1454 FESKDRKLLLPLELTAKRTVNGQRLDVNVLSTAYDKDSAELVREAIALENIGDVGIYYAKKEATMLAGARVQFPKRLQRLVASTPII
-1469 LRSIGRKNIN
+1469 
-1479 DFTSEDIQKS
+1479 
-1489 KKWAHKFYMEIGTKS
+1489 HKFNEKVNRNISTNTQS
-1504 PFFRAWFGDWRKY
+1504 QQFLRWFGDWLNHPK
-1517 DKSRVKIV
+1517 DASKVVNDDGSPRVV
-1525 DKKGYTH
+1525 YHGTNSEFWTFD
-1532 ASQINHD
+1532 
-1539 TGWEIIVSKKIG
+1539 IG
-1551 KETTHHSGNNER
+1551 KSGKNFGDVSEGLFFFTNKKNGYQDSASDYAKRAASKGGNER
-1563 NAVKYLDYIDDIT
+1563 IIECYLDIKKPLHIYSDGYYTPTSYFDSNAKAIYGEYLRGNYDGIII
-1576 ENAILLDTQTSDK
+1576 ENSDK
-1589 SNQNSLMYHTM
+1589 SIDDSVIYML
-1600 YAYTEILGYPA
+1600 
-1611 LLKLKVEEL
+1611 
-1620 YYEGHGISG
+1620 
-1629 TIKRD
+1629 D
-1634 YILQNIEEETV
+1634 D
-1645 SSRNRISS
+1645 
-1653 PNHEEAA
+1653 
-1660 PSTISISNLYEFV
+1660 PSQI
-1673 KAFDKDFSVGSEV
+1673 
-1686 NPALL
+1686 
-1691 NADGT
+1691 
-1696 PKVLYHQTDEDITVF
+1696 
-1711 DIGREGAGTSDNQTP
+1711 
-1726 FGVFLKSTDADIGLR
+1726 
-1741 GKKQMPLYARITN
+1741 
-1754 PLSVYNREELTRRL
+1754 
-1768 KEMSPT
+1768 
-1774 YSALWKESKAIDRE
+1774 
-1788 YSEKA
+1788 
-1793 KQAQKEFTDYIIRN
+1793 
-1807 SQSEN
+1807 
-1812 RKTREEMY
+1812 
-1820 NDPEFNRAYDAE
+1820 
-1832 EKVVDE
+1832 
-1838 WTAKSRENDI
+1838 
-1848 LMKREIEKTLRENN
+1848 
-1862 YDGVIMSRDVGSFG
+1862 
-1876 RVTDAFIVLDNTQV
+1876 

-2047 RLPITSSGVDV
+2047 RLPIISSGVDV

-2088 AEITDLKQRT
+2088 AEITDLKPRT
-2098 ATETEISEIRNAMM
+2098 ATETEIGEIRNAMM

-2141 LNTRTEYDILSRYRK
+2141 LNTRTEYDILRRYRS

-2221 ADIARERQLKRTKA
+2221 AEIARERQLKRTKA
-2235 RIKAKEQEKIKN
+2235 RMKAKEQEKIKN

-2274 NEQIDDIKKQYAQ
+2274 NEQIADIKKQHTLKA
-2287 REREKRESRN
+2287 REKRENRN
-2297 ETELRHH
+2297 KTELRHS
-2304 IKRTSNELKK
+2304 IAEIADDFRARMTNPTERRYVPTKLMEGIVEVCNEIDPTGADQDTLTAQRFRNGKDALRELKAQYDALQTFDDYEFSSEYDAEFASHIEELADAVGDTPLRDMDIDQLQDVYNIISDISFMLDTATKQIGTDESITNYKAGQEIIRLMGEVKELGYSDNTVSNLMREWMDNPIRAVREMSAYNYDSRLVK
-2314 LLLNGSKEHHIPHE
+2314 LFEALNEGRRKADYFRMQANKEFDKLRSTKEEQKNFNDAVEKAFDFGLTDINGEPLKITKMQAMQLVMSYNRQEANDGPRHLDNGALILDYELLKKGKYAEALDRAQRTGLVDIRMISQIMAGLSEWDKQYMATAEKFFDVTAKDAINETTMQTKHRMVATDKKYIPYNVNRDEVAHDNENIKFDATIEGWGSLKSVKKNANQRIIISGLNTLIADHIDSTAKVYGLAVPVRNFNKVINMRETASDGGMSVREAIRNTWHNGGLDLVEQAVADLQSSRPGKSKIGAAFKSIKSVGVTAALASNISVAIKQAASYPTAGAILSNKALIKGLASYFAKAKDGVHAQDVWNEIDAHTSQHWIRRIGLSMQELGELNQSKGLLNNINRTLGKASPMNWIQAIDVGTTAAIWYACKEEVESKGISADANNYWSEV
-2328 LTSTVAKLLHY
+2328 TKLY
-2339 FDVLN
+2339 
-2344 ASRDSRIPK
+2344 DS
-2353 VQARIEETQARLDAA
+2353 VIEETQPMYDSLHRAEISKDSYAKNIFMFTTQPLQNSGILREGAMEYKFIKKRFGKNSTEA
-2368 RAALDSASD
+2368 RAAGAKFIRAITSQAASHFVFTAMTLLSKFLLHKLKSLKD
-2377 AETAVKLREDIER
+2377 DDDEVTAESV
-2390 YEAEIAHDRNLIDKY
+2390 
-2405 VEQTGRAA
+2405 
-2413 DLAEFLGTVYK
+2413 LAEFGKEFGKNYLGAIFPIVGNIALSACEKIFGSNRYDVLSDFAIDK
-2424 AYENDEDS
+2424 ANSTFET
-2432 FYNPEIAKLFGEL
+2432 FAKLSDP
-2445 KTELKDKPLRDM
+2445 TP
-2457 TLDELERLDNLFSAV
+2457 DNL
-2472 KKLVSERNKVFFD
+2472 
-2485 GKKQTIS
+2485 
-2492 NIAEQAIS
+2492 
-2500 QIEENFDE
+2500 
-2508 RSKKYWLAG
+2508 
-2517 ESISEADWMN
+2517 
-2527 LKPIYGARRTR
+2527 
-2538 SAVITELMDSLIK
+2538 
-2551 GEGDY
+2551 
-2556 ARLISEA
+2556 
-2563 VDYRSEQCE
+2563 
-2572 RFGYDKKWQTEK
+2572 
-2584 IDRTFTSSTGKSFKL
+2584 
-2599 TYEEAMMIYVAAKR
+2599 
-2613 AGFIDHLTHGGFRFE
+2613 
-2628 GKRGIV
+2628 
-2634 KGEHDVTYYKLNAAL
+2634 
-2649 LNEISESL
+2649 
-2657 TENQRSFADAMQRY
+2657 ADAVCEVASY
-2671 LAENCAEQG
+2671 FGIPAK
-2680 NAVALE
+2680 NA
-2686 RYGWKIF
+2686 KDI
-2693 TEKAYVPI
+2693 
-2701 QVVGDTVN
+2701 VVG
-2709 KNEVKVGDSKL
+2709 
-2720 INSGI
+2720 
-2725 TKSLKKGAKNPV
+2725 A
-2737 VLRSF
+2737 
-2742 SDVWAEHVNKM
+2742 W
-2753 ALFSTIAVPLETF
+2753 
-2766 ERVLNYNSRYDTDTD
+2766 
-2781 TRSLRHTLEQRC
+2781 Q
-2793 GRGALKF
+2793 
-2800 FDQLITDLN
+2800 
-2809 GGVHTGIDP
+2809 
-2818 TLTGKFFSRFKKGAV
+2818 
-2833 LGSVSVGIQ
+2833 
-2842 QPSAIGRAFAYVDVK
+2842 
-2857 YFANAKHLIPKIR
+2857 
-2870 KEIWEEV
+2870 
-2877 KKYAPVAIIKEM
+2877 
-2889 GYFDT
+2889 
-2894 GIGRSVED
+2894 
-2902 YINSNDYDGFG
+2902 
-2913 SKLKAFFTDGDYRD
+2913 
-2927 EKLGTF
+2927 
-2933 PQVMDELTWCHI
+2933 
-2945 WDAVK
+2945 
-2950 NKVRAEQN
+2950 
-2958 LSGEQLLQEAG
+2958 
-2969 RQFTEVIT
+2969 
-2977 KTQVYDSV
+2977 
-2985 LSRNAFMRSNSLFAK
+2985 
-3000 MTTAFMAEPTTT
+3000 
-3012 INMLED
+3012 
-3018 AATQFRHGGA
+3018 
-3028 AGKRFFGRVVASCI
+3028 
-3042 TATILNNIL
+3042 
-3051 KSFVTAARDDDDD
+3051 
-3064 QSYLEKYIEAFVGSM
+3064 
-3079 ADDLIPFNYVP
+3079 
-3090 ILRDIWSMV
+3090 
-3099 QGYDIERGDMTLFA
+3099 
-3113 DLITATKNILSAEE
+3113 
-3127 ISYRNIED
+3127 NIED
-3135 FAGAIANFCGLPV
+3135 IING
-3148 KNVMRDIRSAYQAVE
+3148 
-3163 TILSDNKTTAYG
+3163 T
-3175 IRQAFKENIP
+3175 P
-3185 FIDSSPRKELYNAIK
+3185 FGGGNPRKELYNAIK
-3200 KGDSAAADEIMAD
+3200 KRDSAAADEIMAD

-3283 NAGETDETSSASD
+3283 NAGETDEPSSASD

>member
-1 MATKKRNTDPIAS
+1 MATKKRNTDPITS
-14 VGEYISNPLGGTGT
+14 VGEYISNPLGGTGA
-28 GIAARSASD
+28 GIAARSASG

-167 YEKMPEYIRE
+167 YAKMPEYIRA
-177 KKATEQNA
+177 KKAAEQAAETAQQNA
-185 AYASADIDAL
+185 SYASADTDAL

-249 FGNAISEKEKFLK
+249 FGNVISEKEKFLK

-268 NAVSAREAQKAEQER
+268 NAVSAREAQAAEQER
-283 MANFDYEAAKVQRD
+283 MANFDYEAAKAQRD
-297 DEKSDY
+297 EERSDFK
-303 EEATRIEDSISALQS
+303 EATRIEKDIVAEQG
-318 YSSGQI
+318 YDNGV
-324 PEEEVTRLIARDRE
+324 PESLIE
-338 RQKKYLHGYDSFDDF
+338 RRGNENLAKQKKFLHGYDSYEDF
-353 KSAWLSR
+353 KTAYLAR
-360 EKDMFTYDRNKVL
+360 EKDIFAYERNKIL

-441 LTVPDEAAEKAGF
+441 LTVTDEAAEKAGF
-454 YMTAPE
+454 YMTDSE

-500 KTVRELTTLF
+500 KTARELTTLF

-528 VGGAFNDDS
+528 VCGAFNDDS

-546 TISHELIDQDLGEG
+546 TIAHELIDQDLGEG
-560 NEAAFGKTWG
+560 NEAMFGKTWG

-626 DKDAA
+626 DKDSA

-762 ADIVA
+762 ADVVA
-767 LKNDL
+767 LTNDL
-772 SGNAVDS
+772 AGNAVDS
-779 NISAAGNNI
+779 NISAA
-788 SAVDSNSAATE
+788 DSNSAATE

-908 LNTGNIDIGDAITMS
+908 LNTGNIDIGDALTMS
-923 HRHEAESG
+923 QRHEAESG

-944 AETVGSAYG
+944 AETDGNAYG
-953 MPNAVREQ
+953 MPNTVREQ
-961 LKLGKAEKYRYSKEN
+961 LKLGKTEKYRYSKEN

-991 ATIKDAIINNGKAE
+991 ATIRDAIINNGEAE

-1112 AKKTAKTDPNRRS
+1112 AKKTARTDPNRRS

-1146 ERTHFD
+1146 ERAHFD

-1222 FTMSHELVHYIR
+1222 FTMSHELVHYIQ

-1358 KDEQEKAYKAYA
+1358 KDEQDKAYKAYA

-1391 LHVAEARLEHAR
+1391 LHVAEARLEQAR

-1441 SEMTGSSQNIHYD
+1441 SEMIKSDTAKNQVRGETHTAQEEVTAEYKKTVDGILNDSKNVRGAVLVGYTPDIYQKLGMPSLPFVIGAGHIYSIAKTEEEAKSEGRFREKVNYHGLGQKAVENIYSKLLDPIMIIASKDVDQSHTPMRSTHSVVAIVD
-1454 TREYDKPITINDVKN
+1454 FESKDRKLLLPLELTAKRTVNGQRLDVNVLSTAYDKDSAELVREAIALENIGDVGIYYAKKEATMLAGARVQFPKRLQRLVASTPII
-1469 LRSIGRKNIN
+1469 
-1479 DFTSEDIQKS
+1479 
-1489 KKWAHKFYMEIGTKS
+1489 HKFNEKVNRNISTNTQS
-1504 PFFRAWFGDWRKY
+1504 QQFLRWFGDWLNHPK
-1517 DKSRVKIV
+1517 DASKVVNDDGSPRVV
-1525 DKKGYTH
+1525 YHGTNSEFWTFD
-1532 ASQINHD
+1532 
-1539 TGWEIIVSKKIG
+1539 IG
-1551 KETTHHSGNNER
+1551 KSGKNFGDVSEGLFFFTNKKNGYQDSASDYAKRAASKGGNER
-1563 NAVKYLDYIDDIT
+1563 IIECYLDIKKPLHIYSDGYYTPTSYFDSNAKAIYGEYLRGNYDGIII
-1576 ENAILLDTQTSDK
+1576 ENSDK
-1589 SNQNSLMYHTM
+1589 SIDDSVIYML
-1600 YAYTEILGYPA
+1600 
-1611 LLKLKVEEL
+1611 
-1620 YYEGHGISG
+1620 
-1629 TIKRD
+1629 D
-1634 YILQNIEEETV
+1634 D
-1645 SSRNRISS
+1645 
-1653 PNHEEAA
+1653 
-1660 PSTISISNLYEFV
+1660 PSQI
-1673 KAFDKDFSVGSEV
+1673 
-1686 NPALL
+1686 
-1691 NADGT
+1691 
-1696 PKVLYHQTDEDITVF
+1696 
-1711 DIGREGAGTSDNQTP
+1711 
-1726 FGVFLKSTDADIGLR
+1726 
-1741 GKKQMPLYARITN
+1741 
-1754 PLSVYNREELTRRL
+1754 
-1768 KEMSPT
+1768 
-1774 YSALWKESKAIDRE
+1774 
-1788 YSEKA
+1788 
-1793 KQAQKEFTDYIIRN
+1793 
-1807 SQSEN
+1807 
-1812 RKTREEMY
+1812 
-1820 NDPEFNRAYDAE
+1820 
-1832 EKVVDE
+1832 
-1838 WTAKSRENDI
+1838 
-1848 LMKREIEKTLRENN
+1848 
-1862 YDGVIMSRDVGSFG
+1862 
-1876 RVTDAFIVLDNTQV
+1876 

-2047 RLPITSSGVDV
+2047 RLPIISSGVDV

-2088 AEITDLKQRT
+2088 AEITDLKPRT
-2098 ATETEISEIRNAMM
+2098 ATETEIGEIRNAMM

-2141 LNTRTEYDILSRYRK
+2141 LNTRTEYDILRRYRS

-2221 ADIARERQLKRTKA
+2221 AEIARERQLKRTKA
-2235 RIKAKEQEKIKN
+2235 RMKAKEQEKIKN

-2274 NEQIDDIKKQYAQ
+2274 NEQIADIKKQHTLKA
-2287 REREKRESRN
+2287 REKRENRN
-2297 ETELRHH
+2297 KTELRHS
-2304 IKRTSNELKK
+2304 IAEIADDFRARMTNPTERRYVPTKLMEGIVEVCNEIDPTGADQDTLTAQRFRNGKDALRELKAQYDALQTFDDYEFSSEYDAEFASHIEELADAVGDTPLRDMDIDQLQDVYNIISDISFMLDTATKQIGTDESITNYKAGQEIIRLMGEVKELGYSDNTVSNLMREWMDNPIRAVREMSAYNYDSRLVK
-2314 LLLNGSKEHHIPHE
+2314 LFEALNEGRRKADYFRMQANKEFDKLRSTKEEQKNFNDAVEKAFDFGLTDINGEPLKITKMQAMQLVMSYNRQEANDGPRHLDNGALILDYELLKKGKYAEALDRAQRTGLVDIRMISQIMAGLSEWDKQYMATAEKFFDVTAKDAINETTMQTKHRMVATDKKYIPYNVNKDEVAHDNENIKFDATIEGWGSLKSVKKNANQRIIISGLNTLIADHIDSTAKVYGLAVPVRNFNKVINMRETASDGGMSVREAIRNTWHNGGLDLVEQAVADLQSSRPGKSKIGAAFKSIKSVGVTAALASNISVAIKQAASYPTAGAILSNKALIKGLASYFAKAKDGVHAQDVWNEIDAHTSQHWIRRIGLSMQELGELNQSKGLLNNINRTLGKASPMNWIQAIDVGTTAAIWYACKEEVESKGISADANNYWSEV
-2328 LTSTVAKLLHY
+2328 TKLY
-2339 FDVLN
+2339 
-2344 ASRDSRIPK
+2344 DS
-2353 VQARIEETQARLDAA
+2353 VIEETQPMYDSLHRAEISKDSYAKNIFMFTTQPLQNSGILREGAMEYKFIKKRFGKNSTEA
-2368 RAALDSASD
+2368 RAAGAKFIRAITSQAASHFVFTAMTLLSKFLLHKLKSLKD
-2377 AETAVKLREDIER
+2377 DDDEVTAESV
-2390 YEAEIAHDRNLIDKY
+2390 
-2405 VEQTGRAA
+2405 
-2413 DLAEFLGTVYK
+2413 LAEFGKEFGKNYLGAIFPIVGNIALSACEKIFGSNRYDVLSDFAIDK
-2424 AYENDEDS
+2424 ANSTFET
-2432 FYNPEIAKLFGEL
+2432 FAKLSNP
-2445 KTELKDKPLRDM
+2445 TP
-2457 TLDELERLDNLFSAV
+2457 DNL
-2472 KKLVSERNKVFFD
+2472 
-2485 GKKQTIS
+2485 
-2492 NIAEQAIS
+2492 
-2500 QIEENFDE
+2500 
-2508 RSKKYWLAG
+2508 
-2517 ESISEADWMN
+2517 
-2527 LKPIYGARRTR
+2527 
-2538 SAVITELMDSLIK
+2538 
-2551 GEGDY
+2551 
-2556 ARLISEA
+2556 
-2563 VDYRSEQCE
+2563 
-2572 RFGYDKKWQTEK
+2572 
-2584 IDRTFTSSTGKSFKL
+2584 
-2599 TYEEAMMIYVAAKR
+2599 
-2613 AGFIDHLTHGGFRFE
+2613 
-2628 GKRGIV
+2628 
-2634 KGEHDVTYYKLNAAL
+2634 
-2649 LNEISESL
+2649 
-2657 TENQRSFADAMQRY
+2657 ADAVCEVASY
-2671 LAENCAEQG
+2671 FGIPAK
-2680 NAVALE
+2680 NA
-2686 RYGWKIF
+2686 KDI
-2693 TEKAYVPI
+2693 
-2701 QVVGDTVN
+2701 VVG
-2709 KNEVKVGDSKL
+2709 
-2720 INSGI
+2720 
-2725 TKSLKKGAKNPV
+2725 A
-2737 VLRSF
+2737 
-2742 SDVWAEHVNKM
+2742 WM
-2753 ALFSTIAVPLETF
+2753 
-2766 ERVLNYNSRYDTDTD
+2766 
-2781 TRSLRHTLEQRC
+2781 
-2793 GRGALKF
+2793 
-2800 FDQLITDLN
+2800 
-2809 GGVHTGIDP
+2809 
-2818 TLTGKFFSRFKKGAV
+2818 
-2833 LGSVSVGIQ
+2833 
-2842 QPSAIGRAFAYVDVK
+2842 
-2857 YFANAKHLIPKIR
+2857 
-2870 KEIWEEV
+2870 
-2877 KKYAPVAIIKEM
+2877 
-2889 GYFDT
+2889 
-2894 GIGRSVED
+2894 
-2902 YINSNDYDGFG
+2902 
-2913 SKLKAFFTDGDYRD
+2913 
-2927 EKLGTF
+2927 
-2933 PQVMDELTWCHI
+2933 
-2945 WDAVK
+2945 
-2950 NKVRAEQN
+2950 
-2958 LSGEQLLQEAG
+2958 
-2969 RQFTEVIT
+2969 
-2977 KTQVYDSV
+2977 
-2985 LSRNAFMRSNSLFAK
+2985 
-3000 MTTAFMAEPTTT
+3000 
-3012 INMLED
+3012 
-3018 AATQFRHGGA
+3018 
-3028 AGKRFFGRVVASCI
+3028 
-3042 TATILNNIL
+3042 
-3051 KSFVTAARDDDDD
+3051 
-3064 QSYLEKYIEAFVGSM
+3064 
-3079 ADDLIPFNYVP
+3079 
-3090 ILRDIWSMV
+3090 
-3099 QGYDIERGDMTLFA
+3099 
-3113 DLITATKNILSAEE
+3113 
-3127 ISYRNIED
+3127 NIED
-3135 FAGAIANFCGLPV
+3135 IING
-3148 KNVMRDIRSAYQAVE
+3148 
-3163 TILSDNKTTAYG
+3163 T
-3175 IRQAFKENIP
+3175 P
-3185 FIDSSPRKELYNAIK
+3185 FGGGNPRKELYNAIK
-3200 KGDSAAADEIMAD
+3200 KGDYAAADEIMAD
-3213 ITRGKDLK
+3213 ITHGKDLK

-3231 EYDDRVH
+3231 KYDDRVH

-3283 NAGETDETSSASD
+3283 NAGETDEPSSASD

-3350 STAYYDIYRKE
+3350 STAYYDIYRRE
-3361 YLAGNKE
+3361 YLAGNKA
-3368 EARMKIYATLRET
+3368 EARMKIYDTLRET

>member
-1 MATKKRNTDPIAS
+1 MSTKKRNIDPITS
-14 VGEYISNPLGGTGT
+14 VGEYISNPLGGTGA
-28 GIAARSASD
+28 GVAARSASD
-37 SYHKEYPER
+37 SYHKEYSER
-46 EETTYKR
+46 EETAYKP
-53 IKAKTVVPQHL
+53 IKAKVVVPQSL
-64 KGKTFGEHAAKNVQ
+64 KGVINTRAVEK
-78 ESYTDFINSFNA
+78 SYTDFINSFNA

-112 AFMAGKLRDKGQK
+112 AFMAGKLRDKGQR

-131 MYPSLFTAPEGYDNG
+131 KYPDLFTAPEDGEYDNG

-167 YEKMPEYIRE
+167 YEKMPEYIRA
-177 KKATEQNA
+177 KKAAEHDAKTKQQNA
-185 AYASADIDAL
+185 SYASADTDAL
-195 RSQLDEEKAD
+195 LGELEQLYTEKQKHPEQASEYEERIAEKA
-205 YKKAQE
+205 
-211 IQRTLDTFKDKS
+211 
-223 YATDEYLKRDIE
+223 
-235 EQKKYLHGYDSFEN
+235 N
-249 FGNAISEKEKFLK
+249 FLK
-262 NAEAYK
+262 NAVAYK
-268 NAVSAREAQKAEQER
+268 NAVSAREAQKTEQKR
-283 MANFDYEAAKVQRD
+283 MTNFDMSAATAQRN

-303 EEATRIEDSISALQS
+303 EEATKRQRVIDHLKENHASDELIS
-318 YSSGQI
+318 
-324 PEEEVTRLIARDRE
+324 EEERKL
-338 RQKKYLHGYDSFDDF
+338 KKYLHGYDSFDDF

-373 NDAEQLKSAEDYGA
+373 SDAKQLKSAEDYGA

-500 KTVRELTTLF
+500 KTARELTTLF

-560 NEAAFGKTWG
+560 NEAMFGKTWG

-588 ASSVANVVLPGSGEI
+588 ASSVANVVLPGLGEI
-603 IGSAMMGFSAASQS
+603 VGSAMMGFSAASQS

-626 DKDAA
+626 DKDSA

-744 DVHSTSKL
+744 DVHSMSKL

-762 ADIVA
+762 ADVVA

-779 NISAAGNNI
+779 NISAADNNI

-864 TSTVGRIADALVS
+864 TSSVGRIADALVN

-908 LNTGNIDIGDAITMS
+908 LNTGNIDIGDALTMS
-923 HRHEAESG
+923 QRHEAESG
-931 IERSTETAARYKQ
+931 IKRSTETAARYKQ

-953 MPNAVREQ
+953 MPNTVREQ
-961 LKLGKAEKYRYSKEN
+961 LKLGKTEKYRYSKEN

-991 ATIKDAIINNGKAE
+991 ATIRDAIINNGEAE

-1036 KMDGASAAGVFMDYS
+1036 EMDGASAAGVFMDYS

-1146 ERTHFD
+1146 ERAHFD

-1222 FTMSHELVHYIR
+1222 FAMSHELVHYIR

-1260 ELARAR
+1260 ELARVR
-1266 AERDDISYDAAFE
+1266 AERYDISYDTAFE

-1391 LHVAEARLEHAR
+1391 LHAAEARLEQAR
-1403 TYTASMTKMYKR
+1403 TYAASMTKMYKR

-1441 SEMTGSSQNIHYD
+1441 SEMTGN
-1454 TREYDKPITINDVKN
+1454 DKSVKN
-1469 LRSIGRKNIN
+1469 AIRENFSKEFNDWFDNTTADERRSDGGKLLVGTTTDVLKSVGVKNYNIYIGK
-1479 DFTSEDIQKS
+1479 SKIQKILDM
-1489 KKWAHKFYMEIGTKS
+1489 HTDMN
-1504 PFFRAWFGDWRKY
+1504 RKLIE
-1517 DKSRVKIV
+1517 K
-1525 DKKGYTH
+1525 
-1532 ASQINHD
+1532 AINLLED
-1539 TGWEIIVSKKIG
+1539 PTIILGSNTV
-1551 KETTHHSGNNER
+1551 
-1563 NAVKYLDYIDDIT
+1563 
-1576 ENAILLDTQTSDK
+1576 ENAIVLFGDVFTSGNKPVMLSLLLNPKTKTG
-1589 SNQNSLMYHTM
+1589 
-1600 YAYTEILGYPA
+1600 EILEYAIITSAYSRRVNNIQNLINKSPIYYIGENKKKTDNWMSA
-1611 LLKLKVEEL
+1611 LGLQLPSATTSYGPQQQL
-1620 YYEGHGISG
+1620 YSISG
-1629 TIKRD
+1629 
-1634 YILQNIEEETV
+1634 
-1645 SSRNRISS
+1645 
-1653 PNHEEAA
+1653 
-1660 PSTISISNLYEFV
+1660 
-1673 KAFDKDFSVGSEV
+1673 
-1686 NPALL
+1686 
-1691 NADGT
+1691 
-1696 PKVLYHQTDEDITVF
+1696 
-1711 DIGREGAGTSDNQTP
+1711 
-1726 FGVFLKSTDADIGLR
+1726 KS
-1741 GKKQMPLYARITN
+1741 Q
-1754 PLSVYNREELTRRL
+1754 PLS
-1768 KEMSPT
+1768 
-1774 YSALWKESKAIDRE
+1774 
-1788 YSEKA
+1788 EK
-1793 KQAQKEFTDYIIRN
+1793 N
-1807 SQSEN
+1807 SQKN
-1812 RKTREEMY
+1812 
-1820 NDPEFNRAYDAE
+1820 
-1832 EKVVDE
+1832 
-1838 WTAKSRENDI
+1838 
-1848 LMKREIEKTLRENN
+1848 
-1862 YDGVIMSRDVGSFG
+1862 
-1876 RVTDAFIVLDNTQV
+1876 
-1890 KSATDNIGTFDR
+1890 
-1902 NNPDI
+1902 
-1907 RYQQRAKSEETLRAE
+1907 QQRAKSEETLRAE

-1942 MDSMLENYK
+1942 MDSMFENYK

-1981 HMSDAIESLTD
+1981 RMSDAIESLTD

-2047 RLPITSSGVDV
+2047 RLPIISSGVDV

-2141 LNTRTEYDILSRYRK
+2141 LNTRTEYDILSRYRS

-2235 RIKAKEQEKIKN
+2235 RMKAKEQEKIKS

-2328 LTSTVAKLLHY
+2328 LTSTVAKLLHS

-2368 RAALDSASD
+2368 RAALDSASN
-2377 AETAVKLREDIER
+2377 AETAVRLREDIER
-2390 YEAEIAHDRNLIDKY
+2390 YEAEIAHDRNLIEKY

-2613 AGFIDHLTHGGFRFE
+2613 AGFIDHLTYGGFRFE

-2649 LNEISESL
+2649 LNEISDSL

-2969 RQFTEVIT
+2969 RQFTEAIT

-3028 AGKRFFGRVVASCI
+3028 DGKRFFGRVVASCI

-3200 KGDSAAADEIMAD
+3200 KRDSAAADEIMAD

>member
-1 MATKKRNTDPIAS
+1 MATKKRNIDPITS
-14 VGEYISNPLGGTGT
+14 VGEYISNPLGGTGA
-28 GIAARSASD
+28 GVAARSASD

-46 EETTYKR
+46 EETTNKR
-53 IKAKTVVPQHL
+53 IKVTVPDYY
-64 KGKTFGEHAAKNVQ
+64 KGKTNTRWSAHVEDTYN
-78 ESYTDFINSFNA
+78 DFINSFNT

-131 MYPSLFTAPEGYDNG
+131 KYPDFFTAPEDGEYDNG

-167 YEKMPEYIRE
+167 YEKMPEYIRA
-177 KKATEQNA
+177 KKAAEQAAETDQQNA
-185 AYASADIDAL
+185 SYASADTDAL
-195 RSQLDEEKAD
+195 RGELEQLYTEKQKHPEQASEYEE
-205 YKKAQE
+205 
-211 IQRTLDTFKDKS
+211 R
-223 YATDEYLKRDIE
+223 
-235 EQKKYLHGYDSFEN
+235 
-249 FGNAISEKEKFLK
+249 ISEKANFLK
-262 NAEAYK
+262 NAVAYK
-268 NAVSAREAQKAEQER
+268 NAVSAREAQKTEQER
-283 MANFDYEAAKVQRD
+283 MKNFDMSAATAQRN

-303 EEATRIEDSISALQS
+303 EEAEKRQRVIDHLKENHASNELIS
-318 YSSGQI
+318 
-324 PEEEVTRLIARDRE
+324 EEERKL
-338 RQKKYLHGYDSFDDF
+338 KKYLHGYDSFDDF

-500 KTVRELTTLF
+500 KTARELTTLF

-560 NEAAFGKTWG
+560 NEAMFGKTWG

-626 DKDAA
+626 DKDSA

-649 GGITPFSGGSGMSGI
+649 GGVTPFSGGSGMSGI

-738 LPGTAQ
+738 LPGTEQ
-744 DVHSTSKL
+744 DVHSMSKL
-752 GQSVKSSAST
+752 GQSVKNSAST
-762 ADIVA
+762 SDVVA
-767 LKNDL
+767 LTNDL

-779 NISAAGNNI
+779 NISAADNNI
-788 SAVDSNSAATE
+788 FVVDSDSAATE
-799 STTDGKAK
+799 NTTDGKAK

-864 TSTVGRIADALVS
+864 TSTVGRIADALVN

-908 LNTGNIDIGDAITMS
+908 LNTGNIDIGDALTMS
-923 HRHEAESG
+923 QRHEAESG

-944 AETVGSAYG
+944 AETDGNAYG

-961 LKLGKAEKYRYSKEN
+961 LKLGKTEKYRYSKEN

-1125 VKGKLELSRSAEKAT
+1125 VKGKLELSRSVEKAT

-1146 ERTHFD
+1146 ERAHFD

-1222 FTMSHELVHYIR
+1222 FTMSHELVHYIQ

-1266 AERDDISYDAAFE
+1266 AERDDTSYDTAFE

-1308 LFNRLRG
+1308 LFNHLRG

-1391 LHVAEARLEHAR
+1391 LHAAEARLEQAR

-1441 SEMTGSSQNIHYD
+1441 SEMIKSDTAKNQVRGETHTAQEEVTAEYKKMVDGILNDSKNVRGAVLVGYTPDIYQKLGMPSLPFVIGAGHIYSIAKTEEEAKSEGRFREKVNYHGLGQKAVENIYSKLLDPIMIIASKDVDQSHTPMRSTHSVVAIVD
-1454 TREYDKPITINDVKN
+1454 FESKDRKLLLPLELTAKRTVNGQRLDVNVLSTAYDKDSAELVREAIALENIGDVGIYYAKKEATMLAGARVQFPKRLQRLVASTPII
-1469 LRSIGRKNIN
+1469 
-1479 DFTSEDIQKS
+1479 
-1489 KKWAHKFYMEIGTKS
+1489 HKFNEKVNRNISTNTQS
-1504 PFFRAWFGDWRKY
+1504 QQFLRWFGDWLNHPK
-1517 DKSRVKIV
+1517 DASKVVNDDGSPRVV
-1525 DKKGYTH
+1525 YHGTNSEFWTFD
-1532 ASQINHD
+1532 
-1539 TGWEIIVSKKIG
+1539 IG
-1551 KETTHHSGNNER
+1551 KSGKNFGDVSEGLFFFTNKKNGYQDSASDYAKRAASKGGNER
-1563 NAVKYLDYIDDIT
+1563 IIECYLDIKKPLHIYSDGYYTPTSYFDSNAKAIYGEYLRGNYDGIII
-1576 ENAILLDTQTSDK
+1576 ENSDK
-1589 SNQNSLMYHTM
+1589 SIDDSVIYML
-1600 YAYTEILGYPA
+1600 
-1611 LLKLKVEEL
+1611 
-1620 YYEGHGISG
+1620 
-1629 TIKRD
+1629 D
-1634 YILQNIEEETV
+1634 D
-1645 SSRNRISS
+1645 
-1653 PNHEEAA
+1653 
-1660 PSTISISNLYEFV
+1660 PSQI
-1673 KAFDKDFSVGSEV
+1673 
-1686 NPALL
+1686 
-1691 NADGT
+1691 
-1696 PKVLYHQTDEDITVF
+1696 
-1711 DIGREGAGTSDNQTP
+1711 
-1726 FGVFLKSTDADIGLR
+1726 
-1741 GKKQMPLYARITN
+1741 
-1754 PLSVYNREELTRRL
+1754 
-1768 KEMSPT
+1768 
-1774 YSALWKESKAIDRE
+1774 
-1788 YSEKA
+1788 
-1793 KQAQKEFTDYIIRN
+1793 
-1807 SQSEN
+1807 
-1812 RKTREEMY
+1812 
-1820 NDPEFNRAYDAE
+1820 
-1832 EKVVDE
+1832 
-1838 WTAKSRENDI
+1838 
-1848 LMKREIEKTLRENN
+1848 
-1862 YDGVIMSRDVGSFG
+1862 
-1876 RVTDAFIVLDNTQV
+1876 

-2047 RLPITSSGVDV
+2047 RLPIISSGVDV

-2088 AEITDLKQRT
+2088 AEITDLKPRT
-2098 ATETEISEIRNAMM
+2098 ATETEIGEIRNAMM

-2141 LNTRTEYDILSRYRK
+2141 LNTRTEYDILRRYRS

-2221 ADIARERQLKRTKA
+2221 AEIARERQLKRTKA
-2235 RIKAKEQEKIKN
+2235 RMKAKEQEKIKN

-2274 NEQIDDIKKQYAQ
+2274 NEQIADIKKQHTLKA
-2287 REREKRESRN
+2287 REKRENRN
-2297 ETELRHH
+2297 KTELRHS
-2304 IKRTSNELKK
+2304 IAEIADDFRARMTNPTERRYVPTKLMEGIVEVCNEIDPTGADQDTLTAQRFRNGKDALRELKAQYDALQTFDDYEFSSEYDAEFASHIEELADAVGDTPLRDMDIDQLQDVYNIISDISFMLDTATKQIGTDESITNYKAGQEIIRLMGEVKELGYSDNTVSNLMREWMDNPIRAVREMSAYNYDSRLVK
-2314 LLLNGSKEHHIPHE
+2314 LFEALNEGRRKADYFRMQANKEFDKLRSTKEEQKNFNDAVEKAFDFGLTDINGEPLKITKMQAMQLVMSYNRQEANDGPRHLDNGALILDYELLKKGKYAEALDRAQRTGLVDIRMISQIMAGLSEWDKQYMATAEKFFDVTAKDAINETTMQTKHRMVATDKKYIPYNVNRDEVAHDNENIKFDATIEGWGSLKSVKKNANQRIIISGLNTLIADHIDSTAKVYGLAVPVRNFNKVINMRETASDGGMSVREAIRNTWHNGGLDLVEQAVADLQSSRPGKSKIGAAFKSIKSVGVTAALASNISVAIKQAASYPTAGAILSNKALIKGLASYFAKAKDGVHAQDVWNEIDAHTSQHWIRRIGLSMQELGELNQSKGLLNNINRTLGKASPMNWIQAIDVGTTAAIWYACKEEVESKGISADANNYWSEV
-2328 LTSTVAKLLHY
+2328 TKLY
-2339 FDVLN
+2339 
-2344 ASRDSRIPK
+2344 DS
-2353 VQARIEETQARLDAA
+2353 VIEETQPMYDSLHRAEISKDSYAKNIFMFTTQPLQNSGILREGAMEYKFIKKRFGKNSTEA
-2368 RAALDSASD
+2368 RAAGAKFIRAITSQAASHFVFTAMTLLSKFLLHKLKSLKD
-2377 AETAVKLREDIER
+2377 DDDEVTAESV
-2390 YEAEIAHDRNLIDKY
+2390 
-2405 VEQTGRAA
+2405 
-2413 DLAEFLGTVYK
+2413 LAEFGKEFGKNYLGAIFPIVGNIALSACEKIFGSNRYDVLSDFAIDK
-2424 AYENDEDS
+2424 ANSTFET
-2432 FYNPEIAKLFGEL
+2432 FAKLSDP
-2445 KTELKDKPLRDM
+2445 TP
-2457 TLDELERLDNLFSAV
+2457 DNL
-2472 KKLVSERNKVFFD
+2472 
-2485 GKKQTIS
+2485 
-2492 NIAEQAIS
+2492 
-2500 QIEENFDE
+2500 
-2508 RSKKYWLAG
+2508 
-2517 ESISEADWMN
+2517 
-2527 LKPIYGARRTR
+2527 
-2538 SAVITELMDSLIK
+2538 
-2551 GEGDY
+2551 
-2556 ARLISEA
+2556 
-2563 VDYRSEQCE
+2563 
-2572 RFGYDKKWQTEK
+2572 
-2584 IDRTFTSSTGKSFKL
+2584 
-2599 TYEEAMMIYVAAKR
+2599 
-2613 AGFIDHLTHGGFRFE
+2613 
-2628 GKRGIV
+2628 
-2634 KGEHDVTYYKLNAAL
+2634 
-2649 LNEISESL
+2649 
-2657 TENQRSFADAMQRY
+2657 ADAVCEVASY
-2671 LAENCAEQG
+2671 FGIPAK
-2680 NAVALE
+2680 NA
-2686 RYGWKIF
+2686 KDI
-2693 TEKAYVPI
+2693 
-2701 QVVGDTVN
+2701 VVG
-2709 KNEVKVGDSKL
+2709 
-2720 INSGI
+2720 
-2725 TKSLKKGAKNPV
+2725 A
-2737 VLRSF
+2737 
-2742 SDVWAEHVNKM
+2742 W
-2753 ALFSTIAVPLETF
+2753 
-2766 ERVLNYNSRYDTDTD
+2766 
-2781 TRSLRHTLEQRC
+2781 Q
-2793 GRGALKF
+2793 
-2800 FDQLITDLN
+2800 
-2809 GGVHTGIDP
+2809 
-2818 TLTGKFFSRFKKGAV
+2818 
-2833 LGSVSVGIQ
+2833 
-2842 QPSAIGRAFAYVDVK
+2842 
-2857 YFANAKHLIPKIR
+2857 
-2870 KEIWEEV
+2870 
-2877 KKYAPVAIIKEM
+2877 
-2889 GYFDT
+2889 
-2894 GIGRSVED
+2894 
-2902 YINSNDYDGFG
+2902 
-2913 SKLKAFFTDGDYRD
+2913 
-2927 EKLGTF
+2927 
-2933 PQVMDELTWCHI
+2933 
-2945 WDAVK
+2945 
-2950 NKVRAEQN
+2950 
-2958 LSGEQLLQEAG
+2958 
-2969 RQFTEVIT
+2969 
-2977 KTQVYDSV
+2977 
-2985 LSRNAFMRSNSLFAK
+2985 
-3000 MTTAFMAEPTTT
+3000 
-3012 INMLED
+3012 
-3018 AATQFRHGGA
+3018 
-3028 AGKRFFGRVVASCI
+3028 
-3042 TATILNNIL
+3042 
-3051 KSFVTAARDDDDD
+3051 
-3064 QSYLEKYIEAFVGSM
+3064 
-3079 ADDLIPFNYVP
+3079 
-3090 ILRDIWSMV
+3090 
-3099 QGYDIERGDMTLFA
+3099 
-3113 DLITATKNILSAEE
+3113 
-3127 ISYRNIED
+3127 NIED
-3135 FAGAIANFCGLPV
+3135 IING
-3148 KNVMRDIRSAYQAVE
+3148 
-3163 TILSDNKTTAYG
+3163 T
-3175 IRQAFKENIP
+3175 P
-3185 FIDSSPRKELYNAIK
+3185 FGGGNPRKELYNAIK
-3200 KGDSAAADEIMAD
+3200 KRDSAAADEIMAD

-3283 NAGETDETSSASD
+3283 NAGETDEPSSASD

>member
-1 MATKKRNTDPIAS
+1 MATKKRNIDPITS
-14 VGEYISNPLGGTGT
+14 VGEYISNPLGGTGA
-28 GIAARSASD
+28 GVAARSASD

-46 EETTYKR
+46 EETTNKR
-53 IKAKTVVPQHL
+53 IKVTVPDYY
-64 KGKTFGEHAAKNVQ
+64 KGKTNTRWSAHVEDTYN
-78 ESYTDFINSFNA
+78 DFINSFNA

-167 YEKMPEYIRE
+167 YEKMPEYIRA
-177 KKATEQNA
+177 KKAAEQDAETKQQNA
-185 AYASADIDAL
+185 SYASADTDAL
-195 RSQLDEEKAD
+195 RGELEQLYTEKQKHPEQASEYEE
-205 YKKAQE
+205 
-211 IQRTLDTFKDKS
+211 R
-223 YATDEYLKRDIE
+223 
-235 EQKKYLHGYDSFEN
+235 
-249 FGNAISEKEKFLK
+249 ISEKANFLK
-262 NAEAYK
+262 NAVAYK

-283 MANFDYEAAKVQRD
+283 MKNFDMSAATAQRN

-303 EEATRIEDSISALQS
+303 EEAEKRQRVIDHLKENYASDELIS
-318 YSSGQI
+318 
-324 PEEEVTRLIARDRE
+324 EEERKL
-338 RQKKYLHGYDSFDDF
+338 KKYLHGYDSFDDF

-404 SLAGFLG
+404 IFALSSGT
-411 STAEHIAY
+411 TAEQLTY
-419 YRGLRNSD
+419 YRDLRNSD
-427 NFAENAED
+427 RFADDAER
-435 RTAYLS
+435 RTLFLHDSADGSTERL
-441 LTVPDEAAEKAGF
+441 GM

-500 KTVRELTTLF
+500 KTARELTTLF

-546 TISHELIDQDLGEG
+546 TIAHELIDQDLGEG
-560 NEAAFGKTWG
+560 NEAMFGKTWG

-603 IGSAMMGFSAASQS
+603 IGSTMMGFSAASQS

-626 DKDAA
+626 DKDSA

-767 LKNDL
+767 LTNDL

-944 AETVGSAYG
+944 AETDGNAYG
-953 MPNAVREQ
+953 MPNTVREQ
-961 LKLGKAEKYRYSKEN
+961 LKLGKTEKYRYSKEN

-991 ATIKDAIINNGKAE
+991 ATIRDAIINNGKAE

-1084 GMNPRQYNFAYRLG
+1084 GMNPRQYNFAYQLG

-1112 AKKTAKTDPNRRS
+1112 AKKTARTDPNRRS

-1146 ERTHFD
+1146 ERAHFD

-1222 FTMSHELVHYIR
+1222 FAMSHELVHYIQ

-1260 ELARAR
+1260 ELARVR
-1266 AERDDISYDAAFE
+1266 AERYDISYDTAFE

-1660 PSTISISNLYEFV
+1660 PSTISISNLYELV

-1838 WTAKSRENDI
+1838 WTAKSRENNI

-1907 RYQQRAKSEETLRAE
+1907 RYQQRAKSEETLRVE

-1973 SSGEGSFK
+1973 GSGEGSFK

-2011 EAQRAIKEMRF
+2011 EAQKAIKEMRF

-2047 RLPITSSGVDV
+2047 RLPIISSGVDV

-2141 LNTRTEYDILSRYRK
+2141 LNTRTEYDILRRYRS

-2235 RIKAKEQEKIKN
+2235 RMKAKEQEKIKS

-2274 NEQIDDIKKQYAQ
+2274 NEQIADIKKQHTLKA
-2287 REREKRESRN
+2287 REKRENRN
-2297 ETELRHH
+2297 KTELRHS
-2304 IKRTSNELKK
+2304 IAEIADDFRARMTNPTERRYVPTKLMEGIVEVCNEIDPTGADQDTLTAQRFRNGKDALRELKAQYDALQTFDDYEFSSEYDAEFASHIEELADAVGDTPLRDMDIDQLQDVYNIISDISFMLDTATKQIGTDESITNYKAGQEIIRLMGEVKELGYSDNTVSNLMREWMDNPIRAVREMSAYNYDSRLVK
-2314 LLLNGSKEHHIPHE
+2314 LFEALNEGRRKADYFRMQANKEFDKLRSTKEEQKNFNDAVEKAFDFGLTDINGEPLKITKMQAMQLVMSYNRQEANDGPRHLDNGALILDYELLKKGKYAEALDRAQRTGLVDIRMISQIMAGLSEWDKQYMATAEKFFDVTAKDAINETTMQTKHRMVATDKKYIPYNVNRDEVAHDNENIKFDATIEGWGSLKSVKKNANQRIIISGLNTLIADHIDSTAKVYGLAVPVRNFNKVINMRETTSDGGMSVREAIRNTWHNGGLDLVEQAVADLQSSRPGKSKIGAAFKSIKSVGVTAALASNISVAIKQAASYPTAGAILSNKALIKGLASYFAKAKDGVHAQDVWNEIDAHTSQHWIRRIGLSMQELGELNQSKGLLNNINRTLGKASPMNWIQAIDVGTTAAIWYACKEEVESKGISADANNYWSEV
-2328 LTSTVAKLLHY
+2328 TKLY
-2339 FDVLN
+2339 
-2344 ASRDSRIPK
+2344 DS
-2353 VQARIEETQARLDAA
+2353 VIEETQPMYDSLHRAEISKDSYTKNIFMFTTQPLQNSGILREGAMEYKFIKKRFGKNSTEA
-2368 RAALDSASD
+2368 RAAGAKFIRAITSQAASHFVFTAMTLLSKILLHKLKSLKD
-2377 AETAVKLREDIER
+2377 DDDEVTAESV
-2390 YEAEIAHDRNLIDKY
+2390 
-2405 VEQTGRAA
+2405 
-2413 DLAEFLGTVYK
+2413 LAEFGKEFGKNYFGAIFPIVGNIAISACEKIFGSNRYDVLSDFAIDK
-2424 AYENDEDS
+2424 ANSTFET
-2432 FYNPEIAKLFGEL
+2432 FAKLSDP
-2445 KTELKDKPLRDM
+2445 TP
-2457 TLDELERLDNLFSAV
+2457 DNL
-2472 KKLVSERNKVFFD
+2472 
-2485 GKKQTIS
+2485 
-2492 NIAEQAIS
+2492 
-2500 QIEENFDE
+2500 
-2508 RSKKYWLAG
+2508 
-2517 ESISEADWMN
+2517 
-2527 LKPIYGARRTR
+2527 
-2538 SAVITELMDSLIK
+2538 
-2551 GEGDY
+2551 
-2556 ARLISEA
+2556 
-2563 VDYRSEQCE
+2563 
-2572 RFGYDKKWQTEK
+2572 
-2584 IDRTFTSSTGKSFKL
+2584 
-2599 TYEEAMMIYVAAKR
+2599 
-2613 AGFIDHLTHGGFRFE
+2613 
-2628 GKRGIV
+2628 
-2634 KGEHDVTYYKLNAAL
+2634 
-2649 LNEISESL
+2649 
-2657 TENQRSFADAMQRY
+2657 ADAVCEVASY
-2671 LAENCAEQG
+2671 FGIPAK
-2680 NAVALE
+2680 NA
-2686 RYGWKIF
+2686 KDI
-2693 TEKAYVPI
+2693 
-2701 QVVGDTVN
+2701 VVG
-2709 KNEVKVGDSKL
+2709 
-2720 INSGI
+2720 
-2725 TKSLKKGAKNPV
+2725 A
-2737 VLRSF
+2737 
-2742 SDVWAEHVNKM
+2742 W
-2753 ALFSTIAVPLETF
+2753 
-2766 ERVLNYNSRYDTDTD
+2766 
-2781 TRSLRHTLEQRC
+2781 Q
-2793 GRGALKF
+2793 
-2800 FDQLITDLN
+2800 
-2809 GGVHTGIDP
+2809 
-2818 TLTGKFFSRFKKGAV
+2818 
-2833 LGSVSVGIQ
+2833 
-2842 QPSAIGRAFAYVDVK
+2842 
-2857 YFANAKHLIPKIR
+2857 
-2870 KEIWEEV
+2870 
-2877 KKYAPVAIIKEM
+2877 
-2889 GYFDT
+2889 
-2894 GIGRSVED
+2894 
-2902 YINSNDYDGFG
+2902 
-2913 SKLKAFFTDGDYRD
+2913 
-2927 EKLGTF
+2927 
-2933 PQVMDELTWCHI
+2933 
-2945 WDAVK
+2945 
-2950 NKVRAEQN
+2950 
-2958 LSGEQLLQEAG
+2958 
-2969 RQFTEVIT
+2969 
-2977 KTQVYDSV
+2977 
-2985 LSRNAFMRSNSLFAK
+2985 
-3000 MTTAFMAEPTTT
+3000 
-3012 INMLED
+3012 
-3018 AATQFRHGGA
+3018 
-3028 AGKRFFGRVVASCI
+3028 
-3042 TATILNNIL
+3042 
-3051 KSFVTAARDDDDD
+3051 
-3064 QSYLEKYIEAFVGSM
+3064 
-3079 ADDLIPFNYVP
+3079 
-3090 ILRDIWSMV
+3090 
-3099 QGYDIERGDMTLFA
+3099 
-3113 DLITATKNILSAEE
+3113 
-3127 ISYRNIED
+3127 NIED
-3135 FAGAIANFCGLPV
+3135 IING
-3148 KNVMRDIRSAYQAVE
+3148 
-3163 TILSDNKTTAYG
+3163 T
-3175 IRQAFKENIP
+3175 P
-3185 FIDSSPRKELYNAIK
+3185 FGGGNPRKELYNAIK
-3200 KGDSAAADEIMAD
+3200 KRDSAAADEIMAD
-3213 ITRGKDLK
+3213 ITRGKDIK

-3283 NAGETDETSSASD
+3283 NAGKTDEPSSASD

-3313 AYGDAETTVRI
+3313 AYGDAKTTVRI

-3350 STAYYDIYRKE
+3350 SAAYYDIYRRE

-3368 EARMKIYATLRET
+3368 EARMKIYNTLRET

>member
-1 MATKKRNTDPIAS
+1 MSTKKRNIDPITS
-14 VGEYISNPLGGTGT
+14 VGEYISNPLGGTGA

-46 EETTYKR
+46 EETAYKP
-53 IKAKTVVPQHL
+53 IKAKVVVPQSL
-64 KGKTFGEHAAKNVQ
+64 KGVINTRAVER
-78 ESYTDFINSFNA
+78 SYTDFIDSFNA
-90 YTSNYKTDY
+90 YTSNYKTNY
-99 DNDEDIK
+99 DSDEDIK

-131 MYPSLFTAPEGYDNG
+131 KYPDLFTAPKDGTYNSG
-146 SQYIQS
+146 SDYIQS

-167 YEKMPEYIRE
+167 YAKMPEYIRA
-177 KKATEQNA
+177 KKAAKQDAETKQQNA
-185 AYASADIDAL
+185 SYASADTGAL
-195 RSQLDEEKAD
+195 RGELEQLYTEKQKHPEQASEYEE
-205 YKKAQE
+205 
-211 IQRTLDTFKDKS
+211 R
-223 YATDEYLKRDIE
+223 
-235 EQKKYLHGYDSFEN
+235 
-249 FGNAISEKEKFLK
+249 ISEKANFLK
-262 NAEAYK
+262 NAVAYK
-268 NAVSAREAQKAEQER
+268 NAVSAREAQKTEQER
-283 MANFDYEAAKVQRD
+283 MKNFDMSAGTAQRN

-303 EEATRIEDSISALQS
+303 EEATKRQRVIDHLKENYASDKLIS
-318 YSSGQI
+318 
-324 PEEEVTRLIARDRE
+324 EEERKL
-338 RQKKYLHGYDSFDDF
+338 KKYLHGYDSFDDF

-360 EKDMFTYDRNKVL
+360 EKDMFTYERNKVL
-373 NDAEQLKSAEDYGA
+373 SDAEQLKSAEDYGA
-387 VVAEAKAEAEQ
+387 VVAEAKAEAKQ

-404 SLAGFLG
+404 IFALNSGT
-411 STAEHIAY
+411 TAEQLTY
-419 YRGLRNSD
+419 YRDLRNSD
-427 NFAENAED
+427 RFADDAER
-435 RTAYLS
+435 RTSFLHDSADGSTERL
-441 LTVPDEAAEKAGF
+441 GM

-478 LEALTEQI
+478 LEALNEQI

-500 KTVRELTTLF
+500 KTARELTTLF

-546 TISHELIDQDLGEG
+546 TIAHEFIDQDLGEG
-560 NEAAFGKTWG
+560 NEAMFGKTWG

-626 DKDAA
+626 DKDSA

-710 DDSDVIPFFSSEAL
+710 DDSEVIPFFSSEAL

-744 DVHSTSKL
+744 DVHSMSKL

-762 ADIVA
+762 SDVVA
-767 LKNDL
+767 LTNDL

-779 NISAAGNNI
+779 NI

-864 TSTVGRIADALVS
+864 TSTVGRIADALVNDS
-877 DPDSTAALDVLF
+877 DSTAALDVLF

-923 HRHEAESG
+923 QRHEAESG
-931 IERSTETAARYKQ
+931 IKRSTETAARYKQ
-944 AETVGSAYG
+944 AETDGNAYG
-953 MPNAVREQ
+953 MPNTVREQ

-991 ATIKDAIINNGKAE
+991 AKIKDAIINNGKAE

-1146 ERTHFD
+1146 ERAHFD

-1222 FTMSHELVHYIR
+1222 FAMSHELVHYIR

-1266 AERDDISYDAAFE
+1266 AERDDISYDTAFE

-1321 EHVKQ
+1321 EHIKQ

-1391 LHVAEARLEHAR
+1391 LHVAEARLEQAR

-1660 PSTISISNLYEFV
+1660 PSTISISNLYELV

-1696 PKVLYHQTDEDITVF
+1696 PKVLHHQTDEDITVF

-1754 PLSVYNREELTRRL
+1754 PLSVYNRDELTRRL

-1902 NNPDI
+1902 NNPNI

-2011 EAQRAIKEMRF
+2011 EAQRAIKEMHF

-2047 RLPITSSGVDV
+2047 RLPIISSGVDV

-2098 ATETEISEIRNAMM
+2098 ATEIEIGEIRNAMM
-2112 SSLYRAFSDPVQ
+2112 SSLYRSFSDPVQ

-2141 LNTRTEYDILSRYRK
+2141 LNTRTEYNILRRYRS

-2221 ADIARERQLKRTKA
+2221 AEIARERQLKRTKA
-2235 RIKAKEQEKIKN
+2235 RMKAKEQEKIKN

-2328 LTSTVAKLLHY
+2328 LTSTVAKLLHS

-2353 VQARIEETQARLDAA
+2353 VQARIEEAQARLDAA

-2390 YEAEIAHDRNLIDKY
+2390 YEAEIAHDRNIIDKY

-2842 QPSAIGRAFAYVDVK
+2842 QPSAIGRAFAYVDIK
-2857 YFANAKHLIPKIR
+2857 YFADAKHLIPKIR

-3042 TATILNNIL
+3042 TTTILNSIL

-3148 KNVMRDIRSAYQAVE
+3148 KNVMRDIRSAYQAAE
-3163 TILSDNKTTAYG
+3163 TVLSDNKTTAYG

-3231 EYDDRVH
+3231 EYDDRVR

-3283 NAGETDETSSASD
+3283 NAGETDETSGTSD
-3296 STSSDITQMYN
+3296 STSSEITQMYN

-3313 AYGDAETTVRI
+3313 AYGDTETTVRI